1 MMKKRRNRILRI
13 TAMMLIAG
21 SLSLQAQKVSFNNE
35 QVTLKKAFEK
45 IESVSNYKIAYNS
58 SKLNVKKKVTLNQ
71 KNTTV
76 PQVMEELLKDTDYT
90 FEVKGNQIVIV
101 PKKHEKQ
108 EKQGKQEK
116 PDDKVS
122 KQKVTGV
129 ITDQNGES
137 VIGASVVVKGS
148 NNGTITDTN
157 GRYEIY
163 VPAGSTIQ
171 VSYLGYLTQTI
182 KVGSKKQINIQLR
195 EDANSLDE
203 VVVVGYGQMRKSD
216 LTGSVASVMVDQ
228 DKAVYDSGIDHLLQ
242 GNAPGVY
249 VNSGDAQLGGLVNV
263 RIRGT
268 STLNGNKE
276 PLYVIDGIIMND
288 ATEDVGNANSGGG
301 TGSDPVQTTQSGL
314 TGVNP
319 QDIER
324 IEVLKDASA
333 TAIYGSR
340 ASNGVVLITTKEG
353 KSGRAKVNLSA
364 GLSLD
369 NASKHISVL
378 NAEEY
383 IAYRNEKDA
392 DYYNADF
399 HPVNRDWQDELFH
412 TSTTQSYRL
421 SVNGGNDKANY
432 YVAGGYLDNKGIIR
446 NTGLTQA
453 DLRVNYKYKLSKAL
467 SLKGTFSLM
476 RRVNDMTTGT
486 DGQGNQRTSLTRHA
500 ILAKPFADVD
510 PEDDNDTGLQLKPTN
525 WLTDYEDLS
534 EEYRTMASVAFDYR
548 IVKGLTFHL
557 MGSYDIRDKN
567 RSRWYST
574 GVYTGM
580 KVNGQLGYSEL
591 KSQKK
596 GLEAL
601 FYYDYSFNEAH
612 HLSGT
617 AGVTY
622 ERRDANRYGMLGE
635 DFSIMSLGVNGM
647 AYANKTY
654 TNTHSLTNETTVSS
668 LIRVNYNYLDRYLAT
683 VTGRLDGSSKF
694 QKGNR
699 YSFFPS
705 VALAWRI
712 NQENF
717 LKDSRWLSNLKLR
730 LGWGMT
736 GNQSIS
742 AYATQNTY
750 GNVEYSTGSG
760 QNTVGLHPSKIANP
774 DLKWEATTQVN
785 AGLDFGVFK
794 NRLTF
799 SIDVYHKE
807 TNDILQSMNT
817 AVSTGYSS
825 IYVNCGSIQNNG
837 IEASL
842 YAVPV
847 STKDLTWTI
856 SANLSHNKNRI
867 TDLGLPETKYGTEV
881 YEAYYGTNLSYYA
894 SAAFPVNIF
903 IKGKPIGL
911 FWGYKTN
918 GIFQSDEE
926 ANGLK
931 YNGNE
936 LKAGDIAYIDT
947 NGDGTITTEDRVI
960 LGDPNPD
967 FNFGFNTS
975 LTYKAFTL
983 TAQFHGSVGNE
994 VVNANK
1000 LDNTNTYYDYNILK
1014 EAYYQAWRP
1023 EQPSTTYPRIGV
1035 PLSEL
1040 TDRMVEDGSFLRLGS
1055 LSLTWNVPLK
1065 RIRAINGLQLTLTG
1079 RNLFTITNYTGYNPD
1094 INSFSNDPKRIGIDY
1109 GSAPIT
1115 RSYSCTLNV
1124 TF

>member
-1 MMKKRRNRILRI
+1 MKKRVKCVLRI
-13 TAMMLIAG
+13 AAIMWLAG
-21 SLSLQAQKVSFNNE
+21 SLSLQAQNVSFNNE
-35 QVTLKKAFEK
+35 LLTLKKAFEK
-45 IESVSNYKIAYNS
+45 IESVSNYKIAYNA
-58 SKLNVKKKVTLNQ
+58 SKLNVNKKVLLNQ
-71 KNTTV
+71 KNKPV
-76 PQVMEELLKDTDYT
+76 PQIIEELLKDTDYT
-90 FEVKGNQIVIV
+90 FDMKGNQIIIV
-101 PKKHEKQ
+101 PKNQKKSEKST
-108 EKQGKQEK
+108 
-116 PDDKVS
+116 S
-122 KQKVTGV
+122 KQKITGFV
-129 ITDQNGES
+129 LDENGES
-137 VIGASVVVKGS
+137 VIGASVSEKGTT
-148 NNGTITDTN
+148 NGTVTDVN
-157 GRYEIY
+157 GHYELT
-163 VPAGSTIQ
+163 VPKGSTIQ
-171 VSYLGYLTQTI
+171 ISYIGYISQNV
-182 KVGSKKQINIQLR
+182 KVGSNSQINIKLV
-195 EDANSLDE
+195 EDSHSLDE
-203 VVVVGYGQMRKSD
+203 VVVVGYGQMKKSD
-216 LTGSVASVMVDQ
+216 LTGAVTSVAVDR
-228 DKAVYDSGIDHLLQ
+228 DKAVFNSGIDHLLQ

-249 VNSGDAQLGGLVNV
+249 VNGGDSQLGGVINV

-288 ATEDVGNANSGGG
+288 ATEDVGNPNSGGG

-314 TGVNP
+314 TGINP
-319 QDIER
+319 QDIQS

-353 KSGRAKVNLSA
+353 KSGKAKINLSA
-364 GLSLD
+364 GLSFD
-369 NASKHISVL
+369 QASKHINVL

-383 IAYRNEKDA
+383 IAYRNEKDSENEESF
-392 DYYNADF
+392 YSADF
-399 HPVNRDWQDELFH
+399 HPVTRDWQKELFH
-412 TSTTQSYRL
+412 TSITQSYRL

-453 DLRVNYKYKLSKAL
+453 DLRVNYKYKLNQNM
-467 SLKGTFSLM
+467 SLKGTFSM
-476 RRVNDMTTGT
+476 TRRVNDMTAGT
-486 DGQGNQRTSLTRHA
+486 DGQGAQRTSLTRHA
-500 ILAKPFADVD
+500 ILAKPFAELD
-510 PEDDNDTGLQLKPTN
+510 PEDNNDNDNDLQLTPTN
-525 WLTDYEDLS
+525 WLTDYKDHS
-534 EEYRTMASVAFDYR
+534 EENRTMASIAFDYKL
-548 IVKGLTFHL
+548 IKGLPFHL
-557 MGSYDIRDKN
+557 MGSYDTRDKS

-591 KSQKK
+591 RSLKK
-596 GLEAL
+596 ALEAL
-601 FYYDYSFNEAH
+601 FYYDYTLNRVH

-635 DFSIMSLGVNGM
+635 DFSIMSLGIDGI

-654 TNTHSLTNETTVSS
+654 TNSHSLTNETTASS
-668 LIRVNYNYLDRYLAT
+668 LLRMNYNYMDRYLVT
-683 VTGRLDGSSKF
+683 LTGRVDGSSKF

-705 VALAWRI
+705 VALAWRV

-717 LKDSRWLSNLKLR
+717 LKDSKWLSNLKLR

-750 GNVEYSTGSG
+750 GNVEYATGGG

-774 DLKWEATTQVN
+774 DLKWEATTQYN
-785 AGLDFGVFK
+785 AGIDFGILK
-794 NRLTF
+794 NRLTL
-799 SIDVYHKE
+799 SVDVYHKE

-837 IEASL
+837 VEVAL
-842 YAVPV
+842 NAVPV
-847 STKDLTWTI
+847 STKDFTWTI
-856 SANLSHNKNRI
+856 GANISHNKNRI
-867 TDLGLPETKYGTEV
+867 TDLGLPVTKYGTHY

-918 GIFQSDEE
+918 GILQSDEA
-926 ANGLK
+926 ANGLV

-947 NGDGTITTEDRVI
+947 NEDGIINTEDRVI

-967 FNFGFNTS
+967 FTFGFNTS
-975 LTYKAFTL
+975 ISYKAFTL
-983 TAQFHGSVGNE
+983 SAQFHGSVGNE

-1000 LDNTNTYYDYNILK
+1000 LDNTNTYYDYNILS
-1014 EAYYQAWRP
+1014 EAYHNAWRP
-1023 EQPSTTYPRIGV
+1023 EKPSTTYPRIGV

-1040 TDRMVEDGSFLRLGS
+1040 TDRLIEDGSFLRMGS
-1055 LSLTWNVPLK
+1055 LSLSYDVPLK
-1065 RIRAINGLQLTLTG
+1065 RSKLIKALQVTLTG
-1079 RNLFTITNYTGYNPD
+1079 RNLFTITNYSGYNPD

-1109 GSAPIT
+1109 GSAPIN

>member
-1 MMKKRRNRILRI
+1 MKKRVKCVLRI
-13 TAMMLIAG
+13 AAIMWLAG
-21 SLSLQAQKVSFNNE
+21 SLSLQAQNVSFNNE
-35 QVTLKKAFEK
+35 LLTLKKAFEK
-45 IESVSNYKIAYNS
+45 IESVSNYKIAYNA
-58 SKLNVKKKVTLNQ
+58 SKLNVNKKVLINQ
-71 KNTTV
+71 KNKPV
-76 PQVMEELLKDTDYT
+76 PQIIEELLKDTDYT
-90 FEVKGNQIVIV
+90 FDMKGNQIIIV
-101 PKKHEKQ
+101 PKNQKKSEKST
-108 EKQGKQEK
+108 
-116 PDDKVS
+116 S
-122 KQKVTGV
+122 KQKITGFV
-129 ITDQNGES
+129 LDENGES
-137 VIGASVVVKGS
+137 VIGASVSEKGTT
-148 NNGTITDTN
+148 NGTVTDVN
-157 GRYEIY
+157 GHYELT
-163 VPAGSTIQ
+163 VPKGSTIQ
-171 VSYLGYLTQTI
+171 ISYIGYLSQNV
-182 KVGSKKQINIQLR
+182 KVGSNSQINIKLV
-195 EDANSLDE
+195 EDSHSLDE
-203 VVVVGYGQMRKSD
+203 VVVVGYGQMKKSD
-216 LTGSVASVMVDQ
+216 LTGSVSSVAVDR
-228 DKAVYDSGIDHLLQ
+228 DKAVFNSGIDHLLQ

-249 VNSGDAQLGGLVNV
+249 VNGGDSQLGGVINV

-288 ATEDVGNANSGGG
+288 ATEDVGNPNSGGG

-314 TGVNP
+314 TGINP
-319 QDIER
+319 QDIQS

-353 KSGRAKVNLSA
+353 KSGKAKINLSA
-364 GLSLD
+364 GLSFD
-369 NASKHISVL
+369 QASKHINVL

-383 IAYRNEKDA
+383 IAYRNEKDSENEESF
-392 DYYNADF
+392 YSADF
-399 HPVNRDWQDELFH
+399 HPVTRDWQKELFH
-412 TSTTQSYRL
+412 TSITQSYRL

-453 DLRVNYKYKLSKAL
+453 DLRVNYKYKLNQNM
-467 SLKGTFSLM
+467 SLKGTFSM
-476 RRVNDMTTGT
+476 TRRVNDMTAGT
-486 DGQGNQRTSLTRHA
+486 DGQGAQRTSLTRHA
-500 ILAKPFADVD
+500 ILAKPFAELD
-510 PEDDNDTGLQLKPTN
+510 PEDNNDNDNDLQLTPTN
-525 WLTDYEDLS
+525 WLTDYKDHS
-534 EEYRTMASVAFDYR
+534 EENRTMASIAFDYKL
-548 IVKGLTFHL
+548 IKGLTFHL
-557 MGSYDIRDKN
+557 MGSYDTRDKS

-591 KSQKK
+591 RSLKK
-596 GLEAL
+596 ALEAL
-601 FYYDYSFNEAH
+601 FYYDYTLNRVH

-635 DFSIMSLGVNGM
+635 DFSIMSLGIDGI

-654 TNTHSLTNETTVSS
+654 TNSHSLTNETTASS
-668 LIRVNYNYLDRYLAT
+668 LLRMNYNYMDRYLVT
-683 VTGRLDGSSKF
+683 LTGRVDGSSKF

-705 VALAWRI
+705 VALAWRV

-717 LKDSRWLSNLKLR
+717 LKDSKWLSNLKLR

-750 GNVEYSTGSG
+750 GNVEYATGGG

-774 DLKWEATTQVN
+774 DLKWEATTQYN
-785 AGLDFGVFK
+785 AGIDFGILK
-794 NRLTF
+794 NRLTL
-799 SIDVYHKE
+799 SVDVYHKE

-837 IEASL
+837 VEVAL
-842 YAVPV
+842 NAVPV
-847 STKDLTWTI
+847 STKDFTWTI
-856 SANLSHNKNRI
+856 GANISHNKNRI
-867 TDLGLPETKYGTEV
+867 TDLGLPVTKYGTHY

-918 GIFQSDEE
+918 GILQSDEA
-926 ANGLK
+926 ANGLV

-947 NGDGTITTEDRVI
+947 NEDGIINTEDRVI

-967 FNFGFNTS
+967 FTFGFNTS
-975 LTYKAFTL
+975 ISYKAFTL
-983 TAQFHGSVGNE
+983 SAQFHGSVGNE

-1000 LDNTNTYYDYNILK
+1000 LDNTNTYYDYNILS
-1014 EAYYQAWRP
+1014 EAYHNAWRP
-1023 EQPSTTYPRIGV
+1023 EKPSTTYPRIGV

-1040 TDRMVEDGSFLRLGS
+1040 TDRLIEDGSFLRMGS
-1055 LSLTWNVPLK
+1055 LSLSYDVPLK
-1065 RIRAINGLQLTLTG
+1065 RSKLIKALQVTLTG
-1079 RNLFTITNYTGYNPD
+1079 RNLFTITNYSGYNPD

-1109 GSAPIT
+1109 GSAPIN

>member
-1 MMKKRRNRILRI
+1 MKKRKNRFLRLTTI
-13 TAMMLIAG
+13 MLIAG
-21 SLSLQAQKVSFNNE
+21 ALSLQAQNVSFDNE
-35 QVTLKKAFEK
+35 RLSLKKAFEK
-45 IESVSNYKIAYNS
+45 IEKVSNYKIAYNA
-58 SKLNVKKKVTLNQ
+58 SKLNVNKQVVLNQ
-71 KNTTV
+71 KNKTV
-76 PQVMEELLKDTDYT
+76 PQVIEELLKDTDYT
-90 FEVKGNQIVIV
+90 YEVKGQQIIIM
-101 PKKHEKQ
+101 PKQVKTEKTTEKQ
-108 EKQGKQEK
+108 RISGI
-116 PDDKVS
+116 
-122 KQKVTGV
+122 
-129 ITDQNGES
+129 ITDENGET
-137 VIGASVVVKGS
+137 VIGASVTEKGTQNATVTDVNGHYELFVPKGS
-148 NNGTITDTN
+148 TLKI
-157 GRYEIY
+157 
-163 VPAGSTIQ
+163 
-171 VSYLGYLTQTI
+171 SYIGYLSQTV
-182 KVGSKKQINIQLR
+182 KVGSKPHVNIQLK
-195 EDANSLDE
+195 EDAHSLDE
-203 VVVVGYGQMRKSD
+203 VVVVGYGQMKKSD
-216 LTGSVASVMVDQ
+216 LTGSISSVAVDR
-228 DKAVYDSGIDHLLQ
+228 DKAVFNSGIDHLLQ

-249 VNSGDAQLGGLVNV
+249 VNGGDSQVGGVINV

-288 ATEDVGNANSGGG
+288 ATEDVSNPNSGGG

-314 TGVNP
+314 TGINP
-319 QDIER
+319 QDIQS
-324 IEVLKDASA
+324 IEILKDASA

-353 KSGRAKVNLSA
+353 KSGKAKINLST
-364 GLSLD
+364 GLSFD
-369 NASKHISVL
+369 HASKHISVL

-383 IAYRNEKDA
+383 IAYRNEKDEE
-392 DYYNADF
+392 DFYSADF
-399 HPVNRDWQDELFH
+399 HPVNRDWQKELFH
-412 TSTTQSYRL
+412 TSITQSYRL

-453 DLRVNYKYKLSKAL
+453 DLRVNYKYKLNQNM
-467 SLKGTFSLM
+467 SLKGTFSM
-476 RRVNDMTTGT
+476 TRRVNDMTSGT

-500 ILAKPFADVD
+500 ILAKPFAELD
-510 PEDDNDTGLQLKPTN
+510 PEDNNDNDNDLQLTPTN
-525 WLTDYEDLS
+525 WLTDYKDHS
-534 EEYRTMASVAFDYR
+534 EENRTMASIAFDYKL
-548 IVKGLTFHL
+548 IKGLTFHL
-557 MGSYDIRDKN
+557 MGSYDTRDKT
-567 RSRWYST
+567 RSRWYNT

-591 KSQKK
+591 RSIKK
-596 GLEAL
+596 ALEAL
-601 FYYDYSFNEAH
+601 FYYDYTLNHVH

-635 DFSIMSLGVNGM
+635 DFSIMSLGIDGI

-654 TNTHSLTNETTVSS
+654 TNSHSLTNETTASS
-668 LIRVNYNYLDRYLAT
+668 LLRVNYNYMDRYLVT
-683 VTGRLDGSSKF
+683 LTGRVDGSSKF

-705 VALAWRI
+705 VAIAWRV

-717 LKDSRWLSNLKLR
+717 LKDSKWLSNLKLR

-750 GNVEYSTGSG
+750 GNVEYATGGG

-774 DLKWEATTQVN
+774 DLKWEATTQYN
-785 AGLDFGVFK
+785 AGIDFGILK
-794 NRLTF
+794 NRLTL
-799 SIDVYHKE
+799 SVDVYHKE

-837 IEASL
+837 VEVAL
-842 YAVPV
+842 NAVPV
-847 STKDLTWTI
+847 STKDFTWTI
-856 SANLSHNKNRI
+856 GANISHNKNRI
-867 TDLGLPETKYGTEV
+867 TNLGLPLTKYGTEY

-918 GIFQSDEE
+918 GILQSDEA
-926 ANGLK
+926 ANGLV
-931 YNGNE
+931 YNGNA

-947 NGDGTITTEDRVI
+947 NEDGIINTEDRVI

-967 FNFGFNTS
+967 FTFGFNTS
-975 LTYKAFTL
+975 ISYKAFTL
-983 TAQFHGSVGNE
+983 NAQFHGSIGNE

-1000 LDNTNTYYDYNILK
+1000 LDNTNTYYDYNILT
-1014 EAYYQAWRP
+1014 EAYHNAWRP
-1023 EQPSTTYPRIGV
+1023 EKPSTTYPRIGV

-1040 TDRMVEDGSFLRLGS
+1040 TDRLIEDGSFLRMGS
-1055 LSLTWNVPLK
+1055 LSLTYDVPLK
-1065 RIRAINGLQLTLTG
+1065 RSNLIKALQVTLTG
-1079 RNLFTITNYTGYNPD
+1079 RNLFTITNYSGYNPD

-1109 GSAPIT
+1109 GSAPIN

>member
-1 MMKKRRNRILRI
+1 MTDVNGHYELYASKS
-13 TAMMLIAG
+13 G
-21 SLSLQAQKVSFNNE
+21 
-35 QVTLKKAFEK
+35 TL
-45 IESVSNYKIAYNS
+45 
-58 SKLNVKKKVTLNQ
+58 
-71 KNTTV
+71 
-76 PQVMEELLKDTDYT
+76 
-90 FEVKGNQIVIV
+90 
-101 PKKHEKQ
+101 
-108 EKQGKQEK
+108 
-116 PDDKVS
+116 
-122 KQKVTGV
+122 
-129 ITDQNGES
+129 
-137 VIGASVVVKGS
+137 
-148 NNGTITDTN
+148 
-157 GRYEIY
+157 
-163 VPAGSTIQ
+163 Q
-171 VSYLGYLTQTI
+171 VSYIGYLTQNV
-182 KVGSKKQINIQLR
+182 KVSSKNHIDIQLK
-195 EDANSLDE
+195 EDAHSLDE
-203 VVVVGYGQMRKSD
+203 VVVVGYGQMKKSD
-216 LTGSVASVMVDQ
+216 LTGSVSSVAVDR
-228 DKAVYDSGIDHLLQ
+228 DKAVFNSGIDHLLQ

-249 VNSGDAQLGGLVNV
+249 VNGGDSQLGGVINV

-288 ATEDVGNANSGGG
+288 ATEDVGNPNSGGG

-314 TGVNP
+314 TGINP
-319 QDIER
+319 QDIQS
-324 IEVLKDASA
+324 IEILKDASA

-353 KSGRAKVNLSA
+353 KSGKAKINLSA
-364 GLSLD
+364 GLSFD
-369 NASKHISVL
+369 QASKHISVL

-383 IAYRNEKDA
+383 IAYRNEKDEEG
-392 DYYNADF
+392 YYSADF
-399 HPVNRDWQDELFH
+399 HPVNRDWQKELFH

-446 NTGLTQA
+446 NTGLSQA
-453 DLRVNYKYKLSKAL
+453 DLRVNYKYKLNQNM
-467 SLKGTFSLM
+467 SLKGTFSM
-476 RRVNDMTTGT
+476 TRRVNDMTAGT

-500 ILAKPFADVD
+500 ILAKPFAELD
-510 PEDDNDTGLQLKPTN
+510 PEDNNDNDNDLQLTPTN
-525 WLTDYEDLS
+525 WLTDYKDHS
-534 EEYRTMASVAFDYR
+534 EENRTMASIAFDYKL
-548 IVKGLTFHL
+548 IKGLTFHL
-557 MGSYDIRDKN
+557 MGSYDTRDKS

-591 KSQKK
+591 RSIKK
-596 GLEAL
+596 ALEAL
-601 FYYDYSFNEAH
+601 FYYDYTLNNVH

-635 DFSIMSLGVNGM
+635 DFSIMSLGIDGI

-654 TNTHSLTNETTVSS
+654 TNSHSLTNETTASS
-668 LIRVNYNYLDRYLAT
+668 LLRVNYNYMDRYLVT
-683 VTGRLDGSSKF
+683 LTGRVDGSSKF

-705 VALAWRI
+705 VALAWRV

-717 LKDSRWLSNLKLR
+717 LKDSKWLSNLKLR

-750 GNVEYSTGSG
+750 GNVEYATGGG

-774 DLKWEATTQVN
+774 DLKWEATTQYN
-785 AGLDFGVFK
+785 AGIDFGILK
-794 NRLTF
+794 NRLTL
-799 SIDVYHKE
+799 SVDVYHKE

-837 IEASL
+837 IEVAL
-842 YAVPV
+842 NAVPV
-847 STKDLTWTI
+847 STKDFTWTI
-856 SANLSHNKNRI
+856 GANISHNKNRI
-867 TDLGLPETKYGTEV
+867 TNLGLPLTKYGTEY

-918 GIFQSDEE
+918 GILQSDEA
-926 ANGLK
+926 ANGLV
-931 YNGNE
+931 YNGNA

-947 NGDGTITTEDRVI
+947 NEDGIINTEDRVI

-967 FNFGFNTS
+967 FTFGFNTS
-975 LTYKAFTL
+975 ISYKAFTL
-983 TAQFHGSVGNE
+983 NAQFHGSIGNE

-1000 LDNTNTYYDYNILK
+1000 LDNTNTYYDYNILT
-1014 EAYYQAWRP
+1014 EAYHNAWRP
-1023 EQPSTTYPRIGV
+1023 EKPSTTYPRIGV

-1040 TDRMVEDGSFLRLGS
+1040 TDRLIEDGSFLRMGS
-1055 LSLTWNVPLK
+1055 LSLTYDVPLK
-1065 RIRAINGLQLTLTG
+1065 RSNLIKALQVTLTG
-1079 RNLFTITNYTGYNPD
+1079 RNLFTITNYSGYNPD

>member
-1 MMKKRRNRILRI
+1 MKERKRILK
-13 TAMMLIAG
+13 TAAVMLIAG
-21 SLSLQAQKVSFNNE
+21 CLSLQAQNVSFGNE
-35 QVTLKKAFEK
+35 RTTLKKAFEK
-45 IESVSNYKIAYNS
+45 IEAVSNYKIAYNA
-58 SKLNVKKKVTLNQ
+58 SKLNVNKTVKLSQKKQSVA
-71 KNTTV
+71 
-76 PQVMEELLKDTDYT
+76 QVMEELLKDTDCT
-90 FEVKGNQIVIV
+90 FEIKGNQIIIV
-101 PKKHEKQ
+101 PKKQ
-108 EKQGKQEK
+108 ENEK
-116 PDDKVS
+116 PNKNTN
-122 KQKVTGV
+122 KQKISGV
-129 ITDQNGES
+129 ITDNNGEP
-137 VIGASVVVKGS
+137 VIGATVGEKGAT
-148 NNGTITDTN
+148 NATVTDINGHYKLT
-157 GRYEIY
+157 
-163 VPAGSTIQ
+163 VQKGSTIQ
-171 VSYLGYLTQTI
+171 VSYIGFLTQKI
-182 KVGSKKQINIQLR
+182 KVGNSSKLNITLK
-195 EDANSLDE
+195 EDSHSLDE
-203 VVVVGYGQMRKSD
+203 VVVVGYGQMKKSD
-216 LTGSVASVMVDQ
+216 LTGSVASVTVDR
-228 DKAVYDSGIDHLLQ
+228 DKAVFNSGIDHLLQ

-249 VNSGDAQLGGLVNV
+249 VNGGDSQLGGVINV

-288 ATEDVGNANSGGG
+288 ATEDVGNPNSGGG

-314 TGVNP
+314 TGINP
-319 QDIER
+319 QDIQS
-324 IEVLKDASA
+324 IEILKDASA

-353 KSGRAKVNLSA
+353 KSGKAKINFSA
-364 GLSLD
+364 GLSFD
-369 NASKHISVL
+369 QASKHISVL

-383 IAYRNEKDA
+383 IAYRNEKDEEGA
-392 DYYNADF
+392 YSADF
-399 HPVNRDWQDELFH
+399 HPANRDWQKELFH

-446 NTGLTQA
+446 NTGLSQA
-453 DLRVNYKYKLSKAL
+453 DLRVNYKYKLNQNM
-467 SLKGTFSLM
+467 SLKGTFSM
-476 RRVNDMTTGT
+476 TRRVNDMTAGT

-500 ILAKPFADVD
+500 ILAKPFAELD
-510 PEDDNDTGLQLKPTN
+510 PEDNNDNDNDLQLTPTN
-525 WLTDYEDLS
+525 WLTDYKDHS
-534 EEYRTMASVAFDYR
+534 EENRTMASIAFDYK
-548 IVKGLTFHL
+548 IIKGLTFHL
-557 MGSYDIRDKN
+557 MGSYDTRDKT

-591 KSQKK
+591 RSIKK
-596 GLEAL
+596 ALEAL
-601 FYYDYSFNEAH
+601 FYYDYTLNNVH

-635 DFSIMSLGVNGM
+635 DFSIMSLGIDGI

-654 TNTHSLTNETTVSS
+654 TNSHSLTTETTASS
-668 LIRVNYNYLDRYLAT
+668 LLRVNYNYMDRYLVT
-683 VTGRLDGSSKF
+683 LTGRVDGSSKF

-705 VALAWRI
+705 VALAWRV

-717 LKDSRWLSNLKLR
+717 LKDSKWLSNLKLR

-750 GNVEYSTGSG
+750 GNVEYATGGG

-774 DLKWEATTQVN
+774 DLKWEATTQYN
-785 AGLDFGVFK
+785 AGIDFGILK
-794 NRLTF
+794 NRLTL
-799 SIDVYHKE
+799 SVDVYHKE

-837 IEASL
+837 IEVAL
-842 YAVPV
+842 NAVPV
-847 STKDLTWTI
+847 STKDFTWTI
-856 SANLSHNKNRI
+856 GANISHNKNRI
-867 TDLGLPETKYGTEV
+867 TNLGLPLTKYGTEF

-918 GIFQSDEE
+918 GILQSDEE
-926 ANGLK
+926 AHGLV

-947 NGDGTITTEDRVI
+947 NEDGIINTEDRVI

-967 FNFGFNTS
+967 FTFGFNTS
-975 LTYKAFTL
+975 ITYKAFTL
-983 TAQFHGSVGNE
+983 NAQFHGSIGNE

-1000 LDNTNTYYDYNILK
+1000 LDNTNTYYDYNILR
-1014 EAYYQAWRP
+1014 EAYYNAWRP
-1023 EQPSTTYPRIGV
+1023 EKPSTTYPRIGV

-1040 TDRMVEDGSFLRLGS
+1040 TDRLIEDGSFLRMGS
-1055 LSLTWNVPLK
+1055 LSLTYDVPLK
-1065 RIRAINGLQLTLTG
+1065 RSNLIKALQVTLTG
-1079 RNLFTITNYTGYNPD
+1079 RNLFTITNYSGYNPD

>member
-1 MMKKRRNRILRI
+1 MWL
-13 TAMMLIAG
+13 AG
-21 SLSLQAQKVSFNNE
+21 SLSLQAQNVSFNNE
-35 QVTLKKAFEK
+35 LLTLKKAFEK
-45 IESVSNYKIAYNS
+45 IESVSNYKIAYNA
-58 SKLNVKKKVTLNQ
+58 SKLNVNKKVLINQ
-71 KNTTV
+71 KNKPV
-76 PQVMEELLKDTDYT
+76 PQIIEELLKDTDYT
-90 FEVKGNQIVIV
+90 FDMKGNQIIIV
-101 PKKHEKQ
+101 PKNQKKSEKST
-108 EKQGKQEK
+108 
-116 PDDKVS
+116 S
-122 KQKVTGV
+122 KQKITGFV
-129 ITDQNGES
+129 LDENGES
-137 VIGASVVVKGS
+137 VIGASVSEKGTT
-148 NNGTITDTN
+148 NGTVTDVN
-157 GRYEIY
+157 GHYELT
-163 VPAGSTIQ
+163 VPKGSTIQ
-171 VSYLGYLTQTI
+171 ISYIGYLSQNV
-182 KVGSKKQINIQLR
+182 KVGSNSQINIKLV
-195 EDANSLDE
+195 EDSHSLDE
-203 VVVVGYGQMRKSD
+203 VVVVGYGQMKKSD
-216 LTGSVASVMVDQ
+216 LTGSVSSVAVDR
-228 DKAVYDSGIDHLLQ
+228 DKAVFNSGIDHLLQ

-249 VNSGDAQLGGLVNV
+249 VNGGDSQLGGVINV

-288 ATEDVGNANSGGG
+288 ATEDVGNPNSGGG

-314 TGVNP
+314 TGINP
-319 QDIER
+319 QDIQS

-353 KSGRAKVNLSA
+353 KSGKAKINLSA
-364 GLSLD
+364 GLSFD
-369 NASKHISVL
+369 QASKHINVL

-383 IAYRNEKDA
+383 IAYRNEKDSENEESF
-392 DYYNADF
+392 YSADF
-399 HPVNRDWQDELFH
+399 HPVTRDWQKELFH
-412 TSTTQSYRL
+412 TSITQSYRL

-453 DLRVNYKYKLSKAL
+453 DLRVNYKYKLNQNM
-467 SLKGTFSLM
+467 SLKGTFSM
-476 RRVNDMTTGT
+476 TRRVNDMTAGT
-486 DGQGNQRTSLTRHA
+486 DGQGAQRTSLTRHA
-500 ILAKPFADVD
+500 ILAKPFAELD
-510 PEDDNDTGLQLKPTN
+510 PEDNNDNDNDLQLTPTN
-525 WLTDYEDLS
+525 WLTDYKDHS
-534 EEYRTMASVAFDYR
+534 EENRTMASIAFDYKL
-548 IVKGLTFHL
+548 IKGLTFHL
-557 MGSYDIRDKN
+557 MGSYDTRDKS

-591 KSQKK
+591 RSLKK
-596 GLEAL
+596 ALEAL
-601 FYYDYSFNEAH
+601 FYYDYTLNRVH

-635 DFSIMSLGVNGM
+635 DFSIMSLGIDGI

-654 TNTHSLTNETTVSS
+654 TNSHSLTNETTASS
-668 LIRVNYNYLDRYLAT
+668 LLRMNYNYMDRYLVT
-683 VTGRLDGSSKF
+683 LTGRVDGSSKF

-705 VALAWRI
+705 VALAWRV

-717 LKDSRWLSNLKLR
+717 LKDSKWLSNLKLR

-750 GNVEYSTGSG
+750 GNVEYATGGG

-774 DLKWEATTQVN
+774 DLKWEATTQYN
-785 AGLDFGVFK
+785 AGIDFGILK
-794 NRLTF
+794 NRLTL
-799 SIDVYHKE
+799 SVDVYHKE

-837 IEASL
+837 VEVAL
-842 YAVPV
+842 NAVPV
-847 STKDLTWTI
+847 STKDFTWTI
-856 SANLSHNKNRI
+856 GANISHNKNRI
-867 TDLGLPETKYGTEV
+867 TDLGLPVTKYGTHY

-918 GIFQSDEE
+918 GILQSDEA
-926 ANGLK
+926 ANGLV

-947 NGDGTITTEDRVI
+947 NEDGIINTEDRVI

-967 FNFGFNTS
+967 FTFGFNTS
-975 LTYKAFTL
+975 ISYKAFTL
-983 TAQFHGSVGNE
+983 SAQFHGSVGNE

-1000 LDNTNTYYDYNILK
+1000 LDNTNTYYDYNILS
-1014 EAYYQAWRP
+1014 EAYHNAWRP
-1023 EQPSTTYPRIGV
+1023 EKPSTTYPRIGV

-1040 TDRMVEDGSFLRLGS
+1040 TDRLIEDGSFLRMGS
-1055 LSLTWNVPLK
+1055 LSLSYDVPLK
-1065 RIRAINGLQLTLTG
+1065 RSKLIKALQVTLTG
-1079 RNLFTITNYTGYNPD
+1079 RNLFTITNYSGYNPD

-1109 GSAPIT
+1109 GSAPIN

>member
-1 MMKKRRNRILRI
+1 MRQSKNRFLRI
-13 TAMMLIAG
+13 AAIMLIAG
-21 SLSLQAQKVSFNNE
+21 NLSLQAQNVSFNNE
-35 QVTLKKAFEK
+35 RLSLKKAFEK
-45 IESVSNYKIAYNS
+45 IESVSKYKIAYNA
-58 SKLNVKKKVTLNQ
+58 SKLNVNQQVVLNQ
-71 KNTTV
+71 KNKTV
-76 PQVMEELLKDTDYT
+76 PQVMEELLKNTNYT
-90 FEVKGNQIVIV
+90 FEIKGNQIIIV
-101 PKKHEKQ
+101 PKKVEKQ
-108 EKQGKQEK
+108 ATGEKQTI
-116 PDDKVS
+116 S
-122 KQKVTGV
+122 GV
-129 ITDQNGES
+129 ITDEKGEA
-137 VIGASVVVKGS
+137 VIGASITEKGTS
-148 NNGTITDTN
+148 NGTVTDIN
-157 GRYEIY
+157 GHYEL
-163 VPAGSTIQ
+163 TIPKGTTLQ
-171 VSYLGYLTQTI
+171 VSYIGYLTQNV
-182 KVGSKKQINIQLR
+182 KVSSKNHIDIQLK
-195 EDANSLDE
+195 EDAHSLDE
-203 VVVVGYGQMRKSD
+203 VVVVGYGQMKKSD
-216 LTGSVASVMVDQ
+216 LTGSVSSVAVDR
-228 DKAVYDSGIDHLLQ
+228 DKAVFNSGIDHLLQ

-249 VNSGDAQLGGLVNV
+249 VNGGDSQLGGVINV

-288 ATEDVGNANSGGG
+288 ATEDVGNPNSGGG

-314 TGVNP
+314 TGINP
-319 QDIER
+319 QDIQS
-324 IEVLKDASA
+324 IEILKDASA

-353 KSGRAKVNLSA
+353 KSGKAKINFSA
-364 GLSLD
+364 GLSFD
-369 NASKHISVL
+369 QASKHISVL

-383 IAYRNEKDA
+383 IAYRNEKDEEGA
-392 DYYNADF
+392 YSADF
-399 HPVNRDWQDELFH
+399 HPANRDWQKELFH

-446 NTGLTQA
+446 NTGLSQA
-453 DLRVNYKYKLSKAL
+453 DLRVNYKYKLNQNM
-467 SLKGTFSLM
+467 SLKGTFSM
-476 RRVNDMTTGT
+476 TRRVNDMTAGT

-500 ILAKPFADVD
+500 ILAKPFAELD
-510 PEDDNDTGLQLKPTN
+510 PEDNNDNDNDLQLTPTN
-525 WLTDYEDLS
+525 WLTDYKDHS
-534 EEYRTMASVAFDYR
+534 EENRTMASIAFDYK
-548 IVKGLTFHL
+548 IIKGLTFHL
-557 MGSYDIRDKN
+557 MGSYDTRDKT

-591 KSQKK
+591 RSIKK
-596 GLEAL
+596 ALEAL
-601 FYYDYSFNEAH
+601 FYYDYTLNNVH

-635 DFSIMSLGVNGM
+635 DFSIMSLGIDGI

-654 TNTHSLTNETTVSS
+654 TNSHSLTNETTASS
-668 LIRVNYNYLDRYLAT
+668 LLRLNYNYMDRYLVT
-683 VTGRLDGSSKF
+683 LTGRVDGSSKF

-705 VALAWRI
+705 VALAWRV

-717 LKDSRWLSNLKLR
+717 LKDSKWLSNLKLR

-750 GNVEYSTGSG
+750 GNVEYATGGG

-774 DLKWEATTQVN
+774 DLKWEATTQYN
-785 AGLDFGVFK
+785 AGIDFGILK
-794 NRLTF
+794 NRLTL
-799 SIDVYHKE
+799 SVDVYHKE

-837 IEASL
+837 IEVAL
-842 YAVPV
+842 NAVPV
-847 STKDLTWTI
+847 STKDFTWTI
-856 SANLSHNKNRI
+856 GANISHNKNRI
-867 TDLGLPETKYGTEV
+867 TNLGLPLTKYGTEY

-918 GIFQSDEE
+918 GILQSDEA
-926 ANGLK
+926 ANGLV
-931 YNGNE
+931 YNGNA

-947 NGDGTITTEDRVI
+947 NEDGIINTEDRVI

-967 FNFGFNTS
+967 FTFGFNTS
-975 LTYKAFTL
+975 ISYKAFTL
-983 TAQFHGSVGNE
+983 NAQFHGSIGNE

-1000 LDNTNTYYDYNILK
+1000 LDNTNTYYDYNILT
-1014 EAYYQAWRP
+1014 EAYHNAWRP
-1023 EQPSTTYPRIGV
+1023 EKPSTTYPRIGV

-1040 TDRMVEDGSFLRLGS
+1040 TDRLIEDGSFLRMGS
-1055 LSLTWNVPLK
+1055 LSLTYDVPLK
-1065 RIRAINGLQLTLTG
+1065 RSNLIKALQVTLTG
-1079 RNLFTITNYTGYNPD
+1079 RNLFTITNYSGYNPD

>member
-1 MMKKRRNRILRI
+1 MEKGRNRILRM
-13 TAMMLIAG
+13 AAVLLIAG
-21 SLSLQAQKVSFNNE
+21 SLSVQAQNVSFNNE
-35 QVTLKKAFEK
+35 RVTLKKAFEK
-45 IESVSNYKIAYNS
+45 IEQVSNYKIAYNA
-58 SKLNVKKKVTLNQ
+58 SKLNVNKQVVLNQ
-71 KNTTV
+71 KNKTV
-76 PQVMEELLKDTDYT
+76 PQVMEELLKNTDYT
-90 FEVKGNQIVIV
+90 FEVNGNQIVIV
-101 PKKHEKQ
+101 AKKKKTEDGAKPGEKQ
-108 EKQGKQEK
+108 RISGI
-116 PDDKVS
+116 
-122 KQKVTGV
+122 
-129 ITDQNGES
+129 ITDENGEA
-137 VIGASVVVKGS
+137 VIGATVTEKGTL
-148 NNGTITDTN
+148 NATVTDVR
-157 GRYEIY
+157 GHYELY
-163 VPAGSTIQ
+163 VPKSCALQ
-171 VSYLGYLTQTI
+171 VSYIGYLTQTV
-182 KVGSKKQINIQLR
+182 KVGHKGQGHHVNIQLK
-195 EDANSLDE
+195 EDAHSLDE
-203 VVVVGYGQMRKSD
+203 VVVVGYGQMKKSD
-216 LTGSVASVMVDQ
+216 LTGSVSSVAVDC
-228 DKAVYDSGIDHLLQ
+228 DKAVFNSGIDHLLQ

-249 VNSGDAQLGGLVNV
+249 VNGGDAQVGGLINV

-288 ATEDVGNANSGGG
+288 ATEDVGNPNSGGG

-314 TGVNP
+314 TGINP
-319 QDIER
+319 QDIQS

-353 KSGRAKVNLSA
+353 RNGKAKINLSA
-364 GLSLD
+364 GLSFD
-369 NASKHISVL
+369 QASKHISVL

-383 IAYRNEKDA
+383 IAYRNEKEEEGF
-392 DYYNADF
+392 YSADF
-399 HPVNRDWQDELFH
+399 HPVNRDWQKELFH

-446 NTGLTQA
+446 KTGLSQA
-453 DLRVNYKYKLSKAL
+453 DLRVNYKYKLNKNL
-467 SLKGTFSLM
+467 SLKGTFSLT
-476 RRVNDMTTGT
+476 RRVNDMTAGT

-500 ILAKPFADVD
+500 ILAKPFAELD
-510 PEDDNDTGLQLKPTN
+510 PEDNNDNDNDLQLTPTN
-525 WLTDYEDLS
+525 WLTDYKDHS
-534 EEYRTMASVAFDYR
+534 EENRTMASLAFDYK
-548 IVKGLTFHL
+548 IMKGLTFHV
-557 MGSYDIRDKN
+557 MGSYDTRDKT

-591 KSQKK
+591 RSLKK
-596 GLEAL
+596 ALEAL
-601 FYYDYSFNEAH
+601 LYYDYTLNHVH

-635 DFSIMSLGVNGM
+635 DFSIMSLGIDGI

-654 TNTHSLTNETTVSS
+654 TNSHSQTNETTASS
-668 LIRVNYNYLDRYLAT
+668 LLRVNYNYKDRYLVT
-683 VTGRLDGSSKF
+683 LTGRVDGSSKF

-705 VALAWRI
+705 VALAWRVS
-712 NQENF
+712 QEDF
-717 LKDSRWLSNLKLR
+717 LKDSKWLSNLKLR

-750 GNVEYSTGSG
+750 GNVEYATGGG

-774 DLKWEATTQVN
+774 DLKWEATTQIN
-785 AGLDFGVFK
+785 AGIDLGFFK
-794 NRLTF
+794 NRLTL
-799 SIDVYHKE
+799 SVDAYHKE

-837 IEASL
+837 IEASVN
-842 YAVPV
+842 AVPV
-847 STKDLTWTI
+847 STKDFTWTI
-856 SANLSHNKNRI
+856 GANISHNKNRI
-867 TDLGLPETKYGTEV
+867 TNLGLPLTKYGTEY

-918 GIFQSDEE
+918 GILQSDEQ
-926 ANGLK
+926 ANGLV

-936 LKAGDIAYIDT
+936 LKAGNIAYIDT
-947 NGDGTITTEDRVI
+947 KEDGIINTEDRVI

-967 FNFGFNTS
+967 FTFGFNTS
-975 LTYKAFTL
+975 FTYKDFTL
-983 TAQFHGSVGNE
+983 SAQFHGSVGND

-1000 LDNTNTYYDYNILK
+1000 LDNTNTYYDYNILT
-1014 EAYYQAWRP
+1014 EAYRNAWRP
-1023 EQPSTTYPRIGV
+1023 EKPSTTYPRLGV

-1040 TDRMVEDGSFLRLGS
+1040 TDRLVEDGSFLRMGS
-1055 LSLTWNVPLK
+1055 LSLTYNVPLK
-1065 RIRAINGLQLTLTG
+1065 RSKFINAMQITLTG

>member
-1 MMKKRRNRILRI
+1 MITYLRSKMKKRRNRILRI
-13 TAMMLIAG
+13 AAVLLVAG
-21 SLSLQAQKVSFNNE
+21 SLSIQAQRVSFNNE
-35 QVTLKKAFEK
+35 QMTLKKAFEK

-58 SKLNVKKKVTLNQ
+58 SKLNINKRVTLNQ
-71 KNTTV
+71 KNKTV
-76 PQVMEELLKDTDYT
+76 PQVMEELLRDTEYT
-90 FEVKGNQIVIV
+90 FEVKGDQIVIV
-101 PKKHEKQ
+101 PKKLEKQ
-108 EKQGKQEK
+108 
-116 PDDKVS
+116 DNNKVT
-122 KQKVTGV
+122 KQKVTGI
-129 ITDQNGES
+129 ITDQNGEG
-137 VIGASVVVKGS
+137 VIGASVMVKGTS
-148 NNGTITDTN
+148 NGTITDTD
-157 GRYEIY
+157 GRYELN
-163 VPAGSTIQ
+163 VPVGATLQ
-171 VSYLGYLTQTI
+171 VSYLGYLTQNI
-182 KVGSKKQINIQLR
+182 KVGNKNQIDIQLK
-195 EDANSLDE
+195 EDANNLEE
-203 VVVVGYGQMRKSD
+203 VVVVGYGLMKKSD
-216 LTGSVASVMVDQ
+216 LTGSVSSVAVDH
-228 DKAVYDSGIDHLLQ
+228 DKAVYNSGIDHLLQ

-288 ATEDVGNANSGGG
+288 AAEDVGNANSGGG

-319 QDIER
+319 QDIEN
-324 IEVLKDASA
+324 IEILKDASA

-353 KSGRAKVNLSA
+353 KSGRAKVNLST
-364 GLSLD
+364 GISFD
-369 NASKHISVL
+369 QASKHINVL

-383 IAYRNEKDA
+383 IAYRNEKDEE
-392 DYYNADF
+392 DYYAADF
-399 HPVNRDWQDELFH
+399 HPINRDWQKELFH
-412 TSTTQSYRL
+412 TATTQSYRV
-421 SVNGGNDKANY
+421 SVNGGNDHSNY
-432 YVAGGYLDNKGIIR
+432 YVAGGYLDNDGVIR
-446 NTGLTQA
+446 NTGLSQA
-453 DLRVNYKYKLSKAL
+453 DMRVNYKYKLNKNL

-500 ILAKPFADVD
+500 VLAKPFADVD
-510 PEDDNDTGLQLKPTN
+510 PEDDDDTGLQLKPTN
-525 WLTDYEDLS
+525 WLTDYEDHS
-534 EEYRTMASVAFDYR
+534 EENRTMASISLDYK
-548 IVKGLTFHL
+548 IFKGLTFHL
-557 MGSYDIRDKN
+557 MGSYDTRDKT

-580 KVNGQLGYSEL
+580 KVNGQLGFSEL
-591 KSQKK
+591 KSLKK
-596 GLEAL
+596 ALEAL
-601 FYYDYSFNEAH
+601 FYYDYTFNNVH

-635 DFSIMSLGVNGM
+635 DFSITSLGIHGI

-654 TNTHSLTNETTVSS
+654 TNSHSLTNETTASS
-668 LIRVNYNYLDRYLAT
+668 LLRVNYNYLDRYLVT
-683 VTGRLDGSSKF
+683 VTGRVDGSSKF

-705 VALAWRI
+705 VALAWRVD
-712 NQENF
+712 QENF
-717 LKDSRWLSNLKLR
+717 LRDSHWLSNLKLR

-785 AGLDFGVFK
+785 AGIDFGVFK

-799 SIDVYHKE
+799 SVDAYHKE

-837 IEASL
+837 IEFSFN
-842 YAVPV
+842 AVPI
-847 STKDLTWTI
+847 STKDFSW
-856 SANLSHNKNRI
+856 SFGGNLSHNKNRI
-867 TDLGLPETKYGTEV
+867 TDLGLPETKYGTE
-881 YEAYYGTNLSYYA
+881 YYQAYYGTNLSYYA

-918 GIFQSDEE
+918 GIFQSDAE
-926 ANGLK
+926 ANGLV

-947 NGDGTITTEDRVI
+947 NEDGIINTEDRVI

-967 FNFGFNTS
+967 FTYGFNTS
-975 LTYKAFTL
+975 ITYKDFTL
-983 TAQFHGSVGNE
+983 SAQFHGSVGNE

-1000 LDNTNTYYDYNILK
+1000 LDNTNTYYDYNLLK
-1014 EAYYQAWRP
+1014 EAYFDAWRP
-1023 EQPSTTYPRIGV
+1023 EKPSTTYPRLGV

-1040 TDRMVEDGSFLRLGS
+1040 TDRLVEDGSFLRLGS
-1055 LSLTWNVPLK
+1055 LSFTWNVPMK
-1065 RIRAINGLQLTLTG
+1065 KVKFINALSLTLTG
-1079 RNLFTITNYTGYNPD
+1079 RNLFTITNYSGYNPD
-1094 INSFSNDPKRIGIDY
+1094 INSFSNDPMRIGIDY

-1115 RSYSCTLNV
+1115 RSYSCTLNF

>member
-1 MMKKRRNRILRI
+1 MTDVNGHYELYASKS
-13 TAMMLIAG
+13 G
-21 SLSLQAQKVSFNNE
+21 
-35 QVTLKKAFEK
+35 TL
-45 IESVSNYKIAYNS
+45 
-58 SKLNVKKKVTLNQ
+58 
-71 KNTTV
+71 
-76 PQVMEELLKDTDYT
+76 
-90 FEVKGNQIVIV
+90 
-101 PKKHEKQ
+101 
-108 EKQGKQEK
+108 
-116 PDDKVS
+116 
-122 KQKVTGV
+122 
-129 ITDQNGES
+129 
-137 VIGASVVVKGS
+137 
-148 NNGTITDTN
+148 
-157 GRYEIY
+157 
-163 VPAGSTIQ
+163 Q
-171 VSYLGYLTQTI
+171 VSYIGYLTQNV
-182 KVGSKKQINIQLR
+182 KVSSKNHIDIQLK
-195 EDANSLDE
+195 EDAHSLDE
-203 VVVVGYGQMRKSD
+203 VVVVGYGQMKKSD
-216 LTGSVASVMVDQ
+216 LTGSVSSVAVDR
-228 DKAVYDSGIDHLLQ
+228 DKAVFNSGIDHLLQ

-249 VNSGDAQLGGLVNV
+249 VNGGDSQLGGVINV

-288 ATEDVGNANSGGG
+288 ATEDVGNPNSGGG

-314 TGVNP
+314 TGINP
-319 QDIER
+319 QDIQS
-324 IEVLKDASA
+324 IEILKDASA

-353 KSGRAKVNLSA
+353 KSGKAKINLSA
-364 GLSLD
+364 GLSFD
-369 NASKHISVL
+369 QASKHISVL

-383 IAYRNEKDA
+383 IAYRNEKDEEG
-392 DYYNADF
+392 YYSADF
-399 HPVNRDWQDELFH
+399 HPVNRDWQKELFH

-446 NTGLTQA
+446 NTGLSQA
-453 DLRVNYKYKLSKAL
+453 DLRVNYKYKLNQNM
-467 SLKGTFSLM
+467 SLKGTFSM
-476 RRVNDMTTGT
+476 TRRVNDMTAGT

-500 ILAKPFADVD
+500 ILAKPFAELA
-510 PEDDNDTGLQLKPTN
+510 PEDNNDNDNDLQLTPTN
-525 WLTDYEDLS
+525 WLTDYKDHS
-534 EEYRTMASVAFDYR
+534 EENRTMASIAFDYK
-548 IVKGLTFHL
+548 IIKGLTFHL
-557 MGSYDIRDKN
+557 MGSYDTRDKT

-591 KSQKK
+591 RSIKK
-596 GLEAL
+596 ALEAL
-601 FYYDYSFNEAH
+601 FYYDYTLNNVH

-635 DFSIMSLGVNGM
+635 DFSIMSLGIDGI

-654 TNTHSLTNETTVSS
+654 TNSHSLTNETTASS
-668 LIRVNYNYLDRYLAT
+668 LLRVNYNYMDRYLVT
-683 VTGRLDGSSKF
+683 LTGRVDGSSKF

-705 VALAWRI
+705 VALAWRV

-717 LKDSRWLSNLKLR
+717 LKDSKWLSNLKLR

-750 GNVEYSTGSG
+750 GNVEYATGGG

-774 DLKWEATTQVN
+774 DLKWEATTQYN
-785 AGLDFGVFK
+785 AGIDFGILK
-794 NRLTF
+794 NRLTL
-799 SIDVYHKE
+799 SVDVYHKE

-837 IEASL
+837 IEVAL
-842 YAVPV
+842 NAVPV
-847 STKDLTWTI
+847 STKDFTWTI
-856 SANLSHNKNRI
+856 GANISHNKNRI
-867 TDLGLPETKYGTEV
+867 TNLGLPLTKYGTEY

-918 GIFQSDEE
+918 GILQSDEA
-926 ANGLK
+926 ANGLV

-947 NGDGTITTEDRVI
+947 NDDGLINTEDRVI

-967 FNFGFNTS
+967 FTFGFNTS
-975 LTYKAFTL
+975 ISYKAFTL
-983 TAQFHGSVGNE
+983 NAQFHGSIGNE

-1000 LDNTNTYYDYNILK
+1000 LDNTNTYYDYNILT
-1014 EAYYQAWRP
+1014 EAYHNAWRP
-1023 EQPSTTYPRIGV
+1023 EKPSTTYPRIGV

-1040 TDRMVEDGSFLRLGS
+1040 TDRLIEDGSFLRMGS
-1055 LSLTWNVPLK
+1055 LSLTYDVPLK
-1065 RIRAINGLQLTLTG
+1065 RSNLIKALQVTLTG
-1079 RNLFTITNYTGYNPD
+1079 RNLFTITNYSGYNPD

>member
-1 MMKKRRNRILRI
+1 MKERQNRILRLA
-13 TAMMLIAG
+13 AMLLLG
-21 SLSLQAQKVSFNNE
+21 GCLSLQAQNVSFNNE
-35 QVTLKKAFEK
+35 RVTLKKAFEK
-45 IESVSNYKIAYNS
+45 IESVSNYRIAYNAT
-58 SKLNVKKKVTLNQ
+58 KLNVNQQVVLNQ
-71 KNTTV
+71 KDKTV
-76 PQVMEELLKDTDYT
+76 PQIMDELLKGTDYT
-90 FEVKGNQIVIV
+90 FEIKGHQIIIV
-101 PKKHEKQ
+101 PKRQTKS
-108 EKQGKQEK
+108 
-116 PDDKVS
+116 DAR
-122 KQKVTGV
+122 QKITGIVT
-129 ITDQNGES
+129 DENGEGI
-137 VIGASVVVKGS
+137 IGASITEKGTG
-148 NNGTITDTN
+148 NGTVTDIN
-157 GRYEIY
+157 GRYELT
-163 VPAGSTIQ
+163 VPKGSTIQ
-171 VSYLGYLTQTI
+171 ISYIGYLTQHI
-182 KVGSKKQINIQLR
+182 KVNKNQIDIRLT
-195 EDANSLDE
+195 EDAHSLDE
-203 VVVVGYGQMRKSD
+203 VVVVGYGQMKKSD
-216 LTGSVASVMVDQ
+216 LTGSVSSVAVDH
-228 DKAVYDSGIDHLLQ
+228 DKAIYNSGIDHLLQ

-249 VNSGDAQLGGLVNV
+249 VNGGDSQLGGLVNV

-288 ATEDVGNANSGGG
+288 ATEDVGNPNSGGG

-314 TGVNP
+314 TGINP
-319 QDIER
+319 QDIQS

-340 ASNGVVLITTKEG
+340 ASNGVVLITTKQG
-353 KSGRAKVNLSA
+353 KSGKAKINLTTGISF
-364 GLSLD
+364 D
-369 NASKHISVL
+369 RASKHINVL

-383 IAYRNEKDA
+383 IAYRNEKEEDF
-392 DYYNADF
+392 YKADF
-399 HPVNRDWQDELFH
+399 HPENRDWQRELFH
-412 TSTTQSYRL
+412 TAITQSYRL
-421 SVNGGNDKANY
+421 SANGGNDKANY

-446 NTGLTQA
+446 NTGLSQA
-453 DLRVNYKYKLSKAL
+453 DLRVNYQYKLNNNLA
-467 SLKGTFSLM
+467 LKGTFSMM

-500 ILAKPFADVD
+500 VLAKPFANVD
-510 PEDDNDTGLQLKPTN
+510 PEDDDDTGLQLTPTN
-525 WLTDYEDLS
+525 WLTDYEDHS
-534 EEYRTMASVAFDYR
+534 EENRTMASIALDYK
-548 IVKGLTFHL
+548 IIKGLTFHL
-557 MGSYDIRDKN
+557 MGSYDNRDKT

-591 KSQKK
+591 RSLKK

-601 FYYDYSFNEAH
+601 FYYDYTLNHVH

-635 DFSIMSLGVNGM
+635 DFSILSLGIDGIG
-647 AYANKTY
+647 YANKTY
-654 TNTHSLTNETTVSS
+654 TNSHSMTNETTASS
-668 LIRVNYNYLDRYLAT
+668 LVRMNYNYLDRYLVT
-683 VTGRLDGSSKF
+683 LTGRVDGSSKF

-705 VALAWRI
+705 VALAWRV
-712 NQENF
+712 NQEQF
-717 LKDSRWLSNLKLR
+717 LKDSQWLSNLKVR

-760 QNTVGLHPSKIANP
+760 QNIVGLEPSKIANP

-785 AGLDFGVFK
+785 AGIDFGAFN

-799 SIDVYHKE
+799 SIDAYHKE

-837 IEASL
+837 IEVAVN
-842 YAVPV
+842 AVPV
-847 STKDLTWTI
+847 STKDFTWTI
-856 SANLSHNKNRI
+856 GANLSHNKNRI
-867 TDLGLPETKYGTEV
+867 TDLGLPLTKYGTEF

-918 GIFQSDEE
+918 GIFQSDEQ
-926 ANGLK
+926 ANGLV
-931 YNGNE
+931 YNGDA
-936 LKAGDIAYIDT
+936 LKAGDIAYVDT
-947 NGDGTITTEDRVI
+947 NEDGVINTEDRVI

-967 FNFGFNTS
+967 FTFGFNTS
-975 LTYKAFTL
+975 LTYKDFTL
-983 TAQFHGSVGNE
+983 SAQFHGSVGNE

-1000 LDNTNTYYDYNILK
+1000 LDNTNTYYDYNILR
-1014 EAYYQAWRP
+1014 EAYFDAWRADK
-1023 EQPSTTYPRIGV
+1023 PSTTYPRIGV

-1040 TDRMVEDGSFLRLGS
+1040 TDRLIEDGSFLRLGS
-1055 LSLTWNVPLK
+1055 LSLTWNVPVKPVKL
-1065 RIRAINGLQLTLTG
+1065 INAMQLTLTG
-1079 RNLFTITNYTGYNPD
+1079 RNLFTITNYSGYNPD

>member
-1 MMKKRRNRILRI
+1 MWL
-13 TAMMLIAG
+13 AG
-21 SLSLQAQKVSFNNE
+21 SLSLQAQNVSFNNE
-35 QVTLKKAFEK
+35 LLTLKKAFEK
-45 IESVSNYKIAYNS
+45 IESVSNYKIAYNA
-58 SKLNVKKKVTLNQ
+58 SKLNVNKKVLLNQ
-71 KNTTV
+71 KNKPV
-76 PQVMEELLKDTDYT
+76 PQIIEELLKDTDYT
-90 FEVKGNQIVIV
+90 FDMKGNQIIIV
-101 PKKHEKQ
+101 PKNQKKSEKST
-108 EKQGKQEK
+108 
-116 PDDKVS
+116 S
-122 KQKVTGV
+122 KQKITGFV
-129 ITDQNGES
+129 LDENGES
-137 VIGASVVVKGS
+137 VIGASVSEKGTT
-148 NNGTITDTN
+148 NGTVTDVN
-157 GRYEIY
+157 GHYELT
-163 VPAGSTIQ
+163 VPKGSTIQ
-171 VSYLGYLTQTI
+171 ISYIGYISQNV
-182 KVGSKKQINIQLR
+182 KVGSNSQINIKLV
-195 EDANSLDE
+195 EDSHSLDE
-203 VVVVGYGQMRKSD
+203 VVVVGYGQMKKSD
-216 LTGSVASVMVDQ
+216 LTGAVTSVAVDR
-228 DKAVYDSGIDHLLQ
+228 DKAVFNSGIDHLLQ

-249 VNSGDAQLGGLVNV
+249 VNGGDSQLGGVINV

-288 ATEDVGNANSGGG
+288 ATEDVGNPNSGGG

-314 TGVNP
+314 TGINP
-319 QDIER
+319 QDIQS

-353 KSGRAKVNLSA
+353 KSGKAKINLSA
-364 GLSLD
+364 GLSFD
-369 NASKHISVL
+369 QASKHINVL

-383 IAYRNEKDA
+383 IAYRNEKDSENEESF
-392 DYYNADF
+392 YSADF
-399 HPVNRDWQDELFH
+399 HPVTRDWQKELFH
-412 TSTTQSYRL
+412 TSITQSYRL

-453 DLRVNYKYKLSKAL
+453 DLRVNYKYKLNQNM
-467 SLKGTFSLM
+467 SLKGTFSM
-476 RRVNDMTTGT
+476 TRRVNDMTAGT
-486 DGQGNQRTSLTRHA
+486 DGQGAQRTSLTRHA
-500 ILAKPFADVD
+500 ILAKPFAELD
-510 PEDDNDTGLQLKPTN
+510 PEDNNDNDNDLQLTPTN
-525 WLTDYEDLS
+525 WLTDYKDHS
-534 EEYRTMASVAFDYR
+534 EENRTMASIAFDYKL
-548 IVKGLTFHL
+548 IKGLTFHL
-557 MGSYDIRDKN
+557 MGSYDTRDKS

-591 KSQKK
+591 RSLKK
-596 GLEAL
+596 ALEAL
-601 FYYDYSFNEAH
+601 FYYDYTLNRVH

-635 DFSIMSLGVNGM
+635 DFSIMSLGIDGI

-654 TNTHSLTNETTVSS
+654 TNSHSLTNETTASS
-668 LIRVNYNYLDRYLAT
+668 LLRMNYNYMDRYLVT
-683 VTGRLDGSSKF
+683 LTGRVDGSSKF

-705 VALAWRI
+705 VALAWRV

-717 LKDSRWLSNLKLR
+717 LKDSKWLSNLKLR

-750 GNVEYSTGSG
+750 GNVEYATGGG

-774 DLKWEATTQVN
+774 DLKWEATTQYN
-785 AGLDFGVFK
+785 AGIDFGILK
-794 NRLTF
+794 NRLTL
-799 SIDVYHKE
+799 SVDVYHKE

-837 IEASL
+837 VEVAL
-842 YAVPV
+842 NAVPV
-847 STKDLTWTI
+847 STKDFTWTI
-856 SANLSHNKNRI
+856 GANISHNKNRI
-867 TDLGLPETKYGTEV
+867 TDLGLPVTKYGTHY

-918 GIFQSDEE
+918 GILQSDEA
-926 ANGLK
+926 ANGLV

-947 NGDGTITTEDRVI
+947 NEDGIINTEDRVI

-967 FNFGFNTS
+967 FTFGFNTS
-975 LTYKAFTL
+975 ISYKAFTL
-983 TAQFHGSVGNE
+983 SAQFHGSVGNE

-1000 LDNTNTYYDYNILK
+1000 LDNTNTYYDYNILS
-1014 EAYYQAWRP
+1014 EAYHNAWRP
-1023 EQPSTTYPRIGV
+1023 EKPSTTYPRIGV

-1040 TDRMVEDGSFLRLGS
+1040 TDRLIEDGSFLRMGS
-1055 LSLTWNVPLK
+1055 LSLSYDVPLK
-1065 RIRAINGLQLTLTG
+1065 RSKLIKALQVTLTG
-1079 RNLFTITNYTGYNPD
+1079 RNLFTITNYSGYNPD

-1109 GSAPIT
+1109 GSAPIN

>member
-1 MMKKRRNRILRI
+1 M
-13 TAMMLIAG
+13 AAVWLIAG
-21 SLSLQAQKVSFNNE
+21 SLSVQAQNVSFNNE
-35 QVTLKKAFEK
+35 RTTLKKAFEK
-45 IESVSNYKIAYNS
+45 IEQVSNYKIAYNA
-58 SKLNVKKKVTLNQ
+58 SKLNVNKQVVLNQ
-71 KNTTV
+71 KNKTV
-76 PQVMEELLKDTDYT
+76 PQVMEELLKGTDYT

-101 PKKHEKQ
+101 AKKKKDDAEKPGEKQ
-108 EKQGKQEK
+108 RISGI
-116 PDDKVS
+116 
-122 KQKVTGV
+122 
-129 ITDQNGES
+129 ITDENGEA
-137 VIGASVVVKGS
+137 VIGASVTEKGTQ
-148 NNGTITDTN
+148 NATVTDVNGH
-157 GRYEIY
+157 YELY
-163 VPAGSTIQ
+163 VPKSCALQ
-171 VSYLGYLTQTI
+171 VSYIGYLTQTV
-182 KVGSKKQINIQLR
+182 KVGNKGHHINIQLK
-195 EDANSLDE
+195 EDAHSLDE
-203 VVVVGYGQMRKSD
+203 VVVVGYGQMKKSD
-216 LTGSVASVMVDQ
+216 LTGSVSSVAVDR
-228 DKAVYDSGIDHLLQ
+228 DKAVFNSGIDHLLQ

-249 VNSGDAQLGGLVNV
+249 VNGGDAQVGGLINV

-288 ATEDVGNANSGGG
+288 ATEDVGNPNSGGG
-301 TGSDPVQTTQSGL
+301 TGSDPVQTTQSAL
-314 TGVNP
+314 TGINP
-319 QDIER
+319 QDIQS
-324 IEVLKDASA
+324 IEILKDASA

-353 KSGRAKVNLSA
+353 RNGKAKINLSA
-364 GLSLD
+364 GLSFD
-369 NASKHISVL
+369 HASKHISVL

-383 IAYRNEKDA
+383 IAYRNEKETENEEGF
-392 DYYNADF
+392 YSADF
-399 HPVNRDWQDELFH
+399 HPVNRDWQRELFH

-446 NTGLTQA
+446 KTGLTQA
-453 DLRVNYKYKLSKAL
+453 DLRVNYKYKLNKNL
-467 SLKGTFSLM
+467 SLKGTFSLT
-476 RRVNDMTTGT
+476 RRVNDMTAGT

-500 ILAKPFADVD
+500 ILAKPFAELD
-510 PEDDNDTGLQLKPTN
+510 PADDNDTDNDLQLTPTN
-525 WLTDYEDLS
+525 WLTDYKDHS
-534 EEYRTMASVAFDYR
+534 EENRTMASIALDYKLT
-548 IVKGLTFHL
+548 KGLTFHV
-557 MGSYDIRDKN
+557 MGSYDTRDKT

-591 KSQKK
+591 RSLKK
-596 GLEAL
+596 ALEAL
-601 FYYDYSFNEAH
+601 LYYDYTLNRVH
-612 HLSGT
+612 RLSGT

-635 DFSIMSLGVNGM
+635 DFSIMSLGIDGI

-654 TNTHSLTNETTVSS
+654 TNSHSLTNETTASS
-668 LIRVNYNYLDRYLAT
+668 LLRLNYNYLDRYLVT
-683 VTGRLDGSSKF
+683 LTGRVDGSSKF

-705 VALAWRI
+705 VALAWRV

-717 LKDSRWLSNLKLR
+717 LKDSKWLSNLKLR

-750 GNVEYSTGSG
+750 GNVEYATGSG

-785 AGLDFGVFK
+785 AGIDFGIFK
-794 NRLTF
+794 NRLTL
-799 SIDVYHKE
+799 SIDAYHKE

-837 IEASL
+837 IEASVN
-842 YAVPV
+842 AVPV
-847 STKDLTWTI
+847 STKDFTWTI
-856 SANLSHNKNRI
+856 GANISHNKNRI
-867 TDLGLPETKYGTEV
+867 TDLGLPLTKYGTEY

-918 GIFQSDEE
+918 GILQSDEQ
-926 ANGLK
+926 ANGLV
-931 YNGNE
+931 YNGNA

-947 NGDGTITTEDRVI
+947 KEDGIINTEDRVI
-960 LGDPNPD
+960 IGDPNPD
-967 FNFGFNTS
+967 FTFGFNTS
-975 LTYKAFTL
+975 FTYKDFTL
-983 TAQFHGSVGNE
+983 NAQFHGSVGND

-1000 LDNTNTYYDYNILK
+1000 LDNTNTYYDYNILT
-1014 EAYYQAWRP
+1014 EAYRDAWRP
-1023 EQPSTTYPRIGV
+1023 EKPSNTYPRLGV

-1040 TDRMVEDGSFLRLGS
+1040 TDRLVEDGSFLRMGS
-1055 LSLTWNVPLK
+1055 LSLSYNVPLK
-1065 RIRAINGLQLTLTG
+1065 RTKLINAMQITLTG
-1079 RNLFTITNYTGYNPD
+1079 RNLFTITNYSGYNPD

-1109 GSAPIT
+1109 GSAPVT

>member
-1 MMKKRRNRILRI
+1 M
-13 TAMMLIAG
+13 AAVWLIAG
-21 SLSLQAQKVSFNNE
+21 SLSVQAQNVSFNNE
-35 QVTLKKAFEK
+35 RTTLKKAFER
-45 IESVSNYKIAYNS
+45 IEQVSNYKIAYNA
-58 SKLNVKKKVTLNQ
+58 SKLNVNKQVVLNQ
-71 KNTTV
+71 KNKTV
-76 PQVMEELLKDTDYT
+76 PQVMEELLKGTDYT

-101 PKKHEKQ
+101 AKKKKDDAEKPGEKQ
-108 EKQGKQEK
+108 RISGI
-116 PDDKVS
+116 
-122 KQKVTGV
+122 
-129 ITDQNGES
+129 ITDENGEA
-137 VIGASVVVKGS
+137 VIGASVTEKGTQ
-148 NNGTITDTN
+148 NATVTDVNGH
-157 GRYEIY
+157 YELY
-163 VPAGSTIQ
+163 VPKSCALQ
-171 VSYLGYLTQTI
+171 VSYIGYLTQTI
-182 KVGSKKQINIQLR
+182 KVGNKGHHINIQLK
-195 EDANSLDE
+195 EDAHSLDE
-203 VVVVGYGQMRKSD
+203 VVVVGYGQMKKSD
-216 LTGSVASVMVDQ
+216 LTGSVSSVAVDR
-228 DKAVYDSGIDHLLQ
+228 DKAVFNSGIDHLLQ

-249 VNSGDAQLGGLVNV
+249 VNGGDAQVGGLINV

-288 ATEDVGNANSGGG
+288 ATEDVGNPNSGGG
-301 TGSDPVQTTQSGL
+301 TGSDPVQTTQSAL
-314 TGVNP
+314 TGINP
-319 QDIER
+319 QDIQS
-324 IEVLKDASA
+324 IEILKDASA

-353 KSGRAKVNLSA
+353 RNGKAKINLSA
-364 GLSLD
+364 GLSFD
-369 NASKHISVL
+369 HASKHISVL

-383 IAYRNEKDA
+383 VAYRNEKETENEEGF
-392 DYYNADF
+392 YSADF
-399 HPVNRDWQDELFH
+399 HPVNRDWQRELFH

-446 NTGLTQA
+446 KTGLTQA
-453 DLRVNYKYKLSKAL
+453 DLRVNYKYKLNKNL
-467 SLKGTFSLM
+467 SLKGTFSLT
-476 RRVNDMTTGT
+476 RRVNDMTAGT

-500 ILAKPFADVD
+500 ILAKPFAELD
-510 PEDDNDTGLQLKPTN
+510 PADDNDTDNDLQLTPTN
-525 WLTDYEDLS
+525 WLTDYKDHS
-534 EEYRTMASVAFDYR
+534 EENRTMASIALDYKLT
-548 IVKGLTFHL
+548 KGLTFHV
-557 MGSYDIRDKN
+557 MGSYDTRDKT

-591 KSQKK
+591 RSLKK
-596 GLEAL
+596 ALEAL
-601 FYYDYSFNEAH
+601 LYYDYTLNRVH
-612 HLSGT
+612 RLSGT

-635 DFSIMSLGVNGM
+635 DFSIMSLGIDGI

-654 TNTHSLTNETTVSS
+654 TNSHSLTNETTASS
-668 LIRVNYNYLDRYLAT
+668 LLRLNYNYLDRYLVT
-683 VTGRLDGSSKF
+683 LTGRVDGSSKF

-705 VALAWRI
+705 VALAWRV

-717 LKDSRWLSNLKLR
+717 LKDSKWLSNLKLR

-750 GNVEYSTGSG
+750 GNVEYATGSG

-785 AGLDFGVFK
+785 AGIDFGIFK
-794 NRLTF
+794 NRLTL
-799 SIDVYHKE
+799 SIDAYHKE

-837 IEASL
+837 IEASVN
-842 YAVPV
+842 AVPV
-847 STKDLTWTI
+847 STKDFTWTI
-856 SANLSHNKNRI
+856 GANISHNKNRI
-867 TDLGLPETKYGTEV
+867 TDLGLPLTKYGTEY

-911 FWGYKTN
+911 FWGYKTD
-918 GIFQSDEE
+918 GILQSDEQ
-926 ANGLK
+926 ANGLV
-931 YNGNE
+931 YNGNA

-947 NGDGTITTEDRVI
+947 KKDGIINTEDRVI
-960 LGDPNPD
+960 IGDPNPD
-967 FNFGFNTS
+967 FTFGFNTT
-975 LTYKAFTL
+975 LTYKDFTL
-983 TAQFHGSVGNE
+983 NAQFHGSVGND

-1000 LDNTNTYYDYNILK
+1000 LDNTNTYYDYNILT
-1014 EAYYQAWRP
+1014 EAYRQAWRP
-1023 EQPSTTYPRIGV
+1023 EQPSNTYPRLGV

-1040 TDRMVEDGSFLRLGS
+1040 TDRLVEDGSFLRMGS
-1055 LSLTWNVPLK
+1055 LSLSYNVPLK
-1065 RIRAINGLQLTLTG
+1065 RSKLINAMQITLTG
-1079 RNLFTITNYTGYNPD
+1079 RNLFTITNYSGYNPD

-1109 GSAPIT
+1109 GSAPVT

>member
-1 MMKKRRNRILRI
+1 MKERRNRILK
-13 TAMMLIAG
+13 TAAIMMIAG
-21 SLSLQAQKVSFNNE
+21 CLSLHAQNVSFNNE
-35 QVTLKKAFEK
+35 RTTLKKAFEK
-45 IESVSNYKIAYNS
+45 IESVSNYKIAYNA
-58 SKLNVKKKVTLNQ
+58 SKLNVNKQVLLNQ
-71 KNTTV
+71 KNKTV

-90 FEVKGNQIVIV
+90 FEVKGNQIIIV
-101 PKKHEKQ
+101 AKKQEKQ
-108 EKQGKQEK
+108 EKNTQ
-116 PDDKVS
+116 
-122 KQKVTGV
+122 KQKVKGV
-129 ITDQNGES
+129 VTDQNGEF
-137 VIGASVVVKGS
+137 VIGASVGEKGTT
-148 NNGTITDTN
+148 NGTVTDVN
-157 GRYEIY
+157 GHFELN
-163 VPAGSTIQ
+163 VTKGSTIQ
-171 VSYLGYLTQTI
+171 ISYVGCLTQYV
-182 KVGSKKQINIQLR
+182 KVGNNSEINVILKDDSQ
-195 EDANSLDE
+195 NLDE
-203 VVVVGYGQMRKSD
+203 IVVVGYGQMKKSD
-216 LTGSVASVMVDQ
+216 LTGAVSSVAVDH

-249 VNSGDAQLGGLVNV
+249 VNGGDSQLGGLSNV

-288 ATEDVGNANSGGG
+288 ATEDVGNPNSGGG

-314 TGVNP
+314 TGINP
-319 QDIER
+319 QDIQS
-324 IEVLKDASA
+324 IEILKDASA

-353 KSGRAKVNLSA
+353 RNGKAKINLST
-364 GLSLD
+364 GISFD
-369 NASKHISVL
+369 KASKHISVL

-383 IAYRNEKDA
+383 IAYRNEKA
-392 DYYNADF
+392 EEEGAYSADF
-399 HPVNRDWQDELFH
+399 HPVNRDWQKELFH

-421 SVNGGNDKANY
+421 SVNGGNDKSNY
-432 YVAGGYLDNKGIIR
+432 YVAGGYLDSDGIIR
-446 NTGLTQA
+446 NTGLNQA
-453 DLRVNYKYKLSKAL
+453 DLRVNYKYKLHKNL
-467 SLKGTFSLM
+467 SLKGTFSMM
-476 RRVNDMTTGT
+476 RRVNDMTAGT

-500 ILAKPFADVD
+500 ILAKPFAELD
-510 PEDDNDTGLQLKPTN
+510 PEDNNDKDNDLQLTPTN
-525 WLTDYEDLS
+525 WLTDYKDHS
-534 EEYRTMASVAFDYR
+534 EENRTMASISFDYK
-548 IVKGLTFHL
+548 IIKGLTFHL
-557 MGSYDIRDKN
+557 MGSYDTRDKT
-567 RSRWYST
+567 RSRWYGT

-591 KSQKK
+591 RSIKK

-601 FYYDYSFNEAH
+601 LYYDYTLNQVH

-617 AGVTY
+617 AGITY

-635 DFSIMSLGVNGM
+635 DFSIMSLGIDGI

-654 TNTHSLTNETTVSS
+654 TNSHSLTNETTAST
-668 LIRVNYNYLDRYLAT
+668 LLRVNYNYLDRYLVT
-683 VTGRLDGSSKF
+683 LTGRVDGSSKF

-705 VALAWRI
+705 VALAWRV

-717 LKDSRWLSNLKLR
+717 LKDSKWVSNLKLR

-742 AYATQNTY
+742 SYATQYTY
-750 GNVEYSTGSG
+750 GCVEYSTGSG
-760 QNTVGLHPSKIANP
+760 SNQVGLAPTKIANP
-774 DLKWEATTQVN
+774 DLKWEATTQFN
-785 AGLDFGVFK
+785 AGIDFGILK
-794 NRLTF
+794 NRLTL
-799 SIDVYHKE
+799 SIDAYHKE

-837 IEASL
+837 IEAAIN
-842 YAVPV
+842 AVPI
-847 STKDLTWTI
+847 STKNFTWTI
-856 SANLSHNKNRI
+856 GANISHNKNRI
-867 TDLGLPETKYGTEV
+867 TDLGLPETKYGTE
-881 YEAYYGTNLSYYA
+881 YYQAYYGTNLSYYA

-918 GIFQSDEE
+918 GILQSDEA
-926 ANGLK
+926 ANGLV

-947 NGDGTITTEDRVI
+947 NEDGIINTEDRVI

-967 FNFGFNTS
+967 FTFGFNTS
-975 LTYKAFTL
+975 FTYKDFTL

-1000 LDNTNTYYDYNILK
+1000 LDNTNTYYDYNILT

-1023 EQPSTTYPRIGV
+1023 DQPSTTYPRIGV

-1040 TDRMVEDGSFLRLGS
+1040 TDRLVEDGSFLRLGS
-1055 LSLTWNVPLK
+1055 LSLTWNVPVK
-1065 RIRAINGLQLTLTG
+1065 QFKVINALQLTLTG

>member
-1 MMKKRRNRILRI
+1 M
-13 TAMMLIAG
+13 AAVWLIAG
-21 SLSLQAQKVSFNNE
+21 SLSVQAQNVSFNNE
-35 QVTLKKAFEK
+35 RTTLKKAFEK
-45 IESVSNYKIAYNS
+45 IEQVSNYKIAYNA
-58 SKLNVKKKVTLNQ
+58 SKLNVNKQVVLNQ
-71 KNTTV
+71 KNKTV
-76 PQVMEELLKDTDYT
+76 PQVMEELLKGTDYT

-101 PKKHEKQ
+101 AKKKKDATEKPGEKQ
-108 EKQGKQEK
+108 RISGI
-116 PDDKVS
+116 
-122 KQKVTGV
+122 
-129 ITDQNGES
+129 ITDENGEA
-137 VIGASVVVKGS
+137 VIGASVTEKGTQ
-148 NNGTITDTN
+148 NATVTDVNGH
-157 GRYEIY
+157 YELY
-163 VPAGSTIQ
+163 VPKSCALQ
-171 VSYLGYLTQTI
+171 VSYIGYLTQTI
-182 KVGSKKQINIQLR
+182 KVGNKGHHINIQLK
-195 EDANSLDE
+195 EDAHSLDE
-203 VVVVGYGQMRKSD
+203 VVVVGYGQMKKSD
-216 LTGSVASVMVDQ
+216 LTGSVSSVAVDR
-228 DKAVYDSGIDHLLQ
+228 DKAVFNSGIDHLLQ

-249 VNSGDAQLGGLVNV
+249 VNGGDAQVGGLINV

-288 ATEDVGNANSGGG
+288 ATEDVGNPNSGGG

-314 TGVNP
+314 TGINP
-319 QDIER
+319 QDIQS
-324 IEVLKDASA
+324 IEILKDASA

-353 KSGRAKVNLSA
+353 RNGKAKINLSA
-364 GLSLD
+364 GLSFD
-369 NASKHISVL
+369 HASKHISVL

-383 IAYRNEKDA
+383 IAYRNEKETENEEGF
-392 DYYNADF
+392 YSADF
-399 HPVNRDWQDELFH
+399 HPVNRDWQRELFH

-446 NTGLTQA
+446 KTGLTQA
-453 DLRVNYKYKLSKAL
+453 DLRVNYKYKLNKNL
-467 SLKGTFSLM
+467 SLKGTFSLT
-476 RRVNDMTTGT
+476 RRVNDMTAGT

-500 ILAKPFADVD
+500 ILAKPFAELD
-510 PEDDNDTGLQLKPTN
+510 PADDNDTDNDLQLTPTN
-525 WLTDYEDLS
+525 WLTDYKDHS
-534 EEYRTMASVAFDYR
+534 EENRTMASIALDYKLT
-548 IVKGLTFHL
+548 KGLTFHV
-557 MGSYDIRDKN
+557 MGSYDTRDKT

-591 KSQKK
+591 RSLKK

-601 FYYDYSFNEAH
+601 LYYDYTLNRVH
-612 HLSGT
+612 RLSGT

-635 DFSIMSLGVNGM
+635 DFSIMSLGIDGI

-654 TNTHSLTNETTVSS
+654 TNSHSLTNETTASS
-668 LIRVNYNYLDRYLAT
+668 LLRLNYNYLDRYLVT
-683 VTGRLDGSSKF
+683 LTGRVDGSSKF

-705 VALAWRI
+705 VALAWRV

-717 LKDSRWLSNLKLR
+717 LKDSKWLSNLKLR

-750 GNVEYSTGSG
+750 GNVEYATGSG

-785 AGLDFGVFK
+785 AGIDFGIFK
-794 NRLTF
+794 NRLTL
-799 SIDVYHKE
+799 SIDAYHKE

-837 IEASL
+837 IEASVN
-842 YAVPV
+842 AVPV
-847 STKDLTWTI
+847 STKDFTWTI
-856 SANLSHNKNRI
+856 GANISHNKNRI
-867 TDLGLPETKYGTEV
+867 TDLGLPLTKYGTEY

-911 FWGYKTN
+911 FWGYKTD
-918 GIFQSDEE
+918 GILQSDEQ
-926 ANGLK
+926 ANGLV
-931 YNGNE
+931 YNGNA

-947 NGDGTITTEDRVI
+947 KKDGIINTEDRVI
-960 LGDPNPD
+960 IGDPNPD
-967 FNFGFNTS
+967 FTFGFNTT
-975 LTYKAFTL
+975 LTYKDFTL
-983 TAQFHGSVGNE
+983 NAQFHGSVGND

-1000 LDNTNTYYDYNILK
+1000 LDNTNTYYDYNILT
-1014 EAYYQAWRP
+1014 EAYRQAWRP
-1023 EQPSTTYPRIGV
+1023 EQPSNTYPRLGV

-1040 TDRMVEDGSFLRLGS
+1040 TDRLVEDGSFLRMGS
-1055 LSLTWNVPLK
+1055 LSLSYNVPLK
-1065 RIRAINGLQLTLTG
+1065 RSKLINAMQITLTG
-1079 RNLFTITNYTGYNPD
+1079 RNLFTITNYSGYNPD

-1109 GSAPIT
+1109 GSAPVT

>member
-1 MMKKRRNRILRI
+1 MAAIMM
-13 TAMMLIAG
+13 IAG
-21 SLSLQAQKVSFNNE
+21 SIQIQAQNVSFNNE
-35 QVTLKKAFEK
+35 RVSLKKAFEK
-45 IESVSNYKIAYNS
+45 IEQVSNYKIAYNA
-58 SKLNVKKKVTLNQ
+58 SKLNINKQVVLNQ
-71 KNTTV
+71 KNKTV

-101 PKKHEKQ
+101 AKKKEKSDKPGEKQ
-108 EKQGKQEK
+108 RISGI
-116 PDDKVS
+116 
-122 KQKVTGV
+122 
-129 ITDQNGES
+129 ITDENGEA
-137 VIGASVVVKGS
+137 VIGASVTEKGTK
-148 NNGTITDTN
+148 NATVTDVNGH
-157 GRYEIY
+157 YELY
-163 VPAGSTIQ
+163 ASKSGTLQ
-171 VSYLGYLTQTI
+171 VSYIGYLTQNV
-182 KVGSKKQINIQLR
+182 KVSSKNHIDIQLK
-195 EDANSLDE
+195 EDAHSLDE
-203 VVVVGYGQMRKSD
+203 VVVVGYGQMKKSD
-216 LTGSVASVMVDQ
+216 LTGSVSSVAVDR
-228 DKAVYDSGIDHLLQ
+228 DKAVFNSGIDHLLQ

-249 VNSGDAQLGGLVNV
+249 VNGGDSQLGGVINV

-288 ATEDVGNANSGGG
+288 ATEDVGNPNSGGG

-314 TGVNP
+314 TGINP
-319 QDIER
+319 QDIQS
-324 IEVLKDASA
+324 IEILKDASA

-353 KSGRAKVNLSA
+353 KSGKAKINLSA
-364 GLSLD
+364 GLSFD
-369 NASKHISVL
+369 QASKHISVL

-383 IAYRNEKDA
+383 IAYRNEKDEEG
-392 DYYNADF
+392 YYSADF
-399 HPVNRDWQDELFH
+399 HPVNRDWQKELFH

-446 NTGLTQA
+446 NTGLSQA
-453 DLRVNYKYKLSKAL
+453 DLRVNYKYKLNQNM
-467 SLKGTFSLM
+467 SLKGTFSM
-476 RRVNDMTTGT
+476 TRRVNDMTAGT

-500 ILAKPFADVD
+500 ILAKPFAELD
-510 PEDDNDTGLQLKPTN
+510 PEDNNDNDNDLQLTPTN
-525 WLTDYEDLS
+525 WLTDYKDHS
-534 EEYRTMASVAFDYR
+534 EENRTMASIAFDYK
-548 IVKGLTFHL
+548 IIKGLTFHL
-557 MGSYDIRDKN
+557 MGSYDTRDKT

-591 KSQKK
+591 RSIKK
-596 GLEAL
+596 ALEAL
-601 FYYDYSFNEAH
+601 FYYDYTLNNVH

-635 DFSIMSLGVNGM
+635 DFSIMSLGIDGI

-654 TNTHSLTNETTVSS
+654 TNSHSLTNETTASS
-668 LIRVNYNYLDRYLAT
+668 LLRVNYNYMDRYLVT
-683 VTGRLDGSSKF
+683 LTGRVDGSSKF

-705 VALAWRI
+705 VALAWRV

-717 LKDSRWLSNLKLR
+717 LKDSKWLSNLKLR

-750 GNVEYSTGSG
+750 GNVEYATGGG

-774 DLKWEATTQVN
+774 DLKWEATTQYN
-785 AGLDFGVFK
+785 AGIDFGILK
-794 NRLTF
+794 NRLTL
-799 SIDVYHKE
+799 SVDVYHKE

-837 IEASL
+837 IEVAL
-842 YAVPV
+842 NAVPV
-847 STKDLTWTI
+847 STKDFTWTI
-856 SANLSHNKNRI
+856 GANISHNKNRI
-867 TDLGLPETKYGTEV
+867 TNLGLPLTKYGTEY

-918 GIFQSDEE
+918 GILQSDEA
-926 ANGLK
+926 ANGLV
-931 YNGNE
+931 YNGNA

-947 NGDGTITTEDRVI
+947 NEDGIINTEDRVI

-967 FNFGFNTS
+967 FTFGFNTS
-975 LTYKAFTL
+975 ISYKAFTL
-983 TAQFHGSVGNE
+983 NAQFHGSIGNE

-1000 LDNTNTYYDYNILK
+1000 LDNTNTYYDYNILT
-1014 EAYYQAWRP
+1014 EAYYNAWRP
-1023 EQPSTTYPRIGV
+1023 EKPSTTYPRIGV

-1040 TDRMVEDGSFLRLGS
+1040 TDRLIEDGSFLRMGS
-1055 LSLTWNVPLK
+1055 LSLTYDVPLK
-1065 RIRAINGLQLTLTG
+1065 RSNLIKALQVTLTG
-1079 RNLFTITNYTGYNPD
+1079 RNLFTITNYSGYNPD

>member
-1 MMKKRRNRILRI
+1 MRQSKNRFLRI
-13 TAMMLIAG
+13 AAVMLIAG
-21 SLSLQAQKVSFNNE
+21 NLSLQAQNVSFNNE
-35 QVTLKKAFEK
+35 RLSLKKAFEK
-45 IESVSNYKIAYNS
+45 IESVSKYKIAYNA
-58 SKLNVKKKVTLNQ
+58 SKLNVNQQVVLNQ
-71 KNTTV
+71 KNKTV
-76 PQVMEELLKDTDYT
+76 PQVMEELLKNTNYT
-90 FEVKGNQIVIV
+90 FEIKGNQIIIV
-101 PKKHEKQ
+101 PKKVEKQ
-108 EKQGKQEK
+108 ATGEKQTISG
-116 PDDKVS
+116 V
-122 KQKVTGV
+122 VT
-129 ITDQNGES
+129 DERGET
-137 VIGASVVVKGS
+137 VIGASVTEKGTSNGTVTDINGHYELTIPKGS
-148 NNGTITDTN
+148 TLQI
-157 GRYEIY
+157 
-163 VPAGSTIQ
+163 
-171 VSYLGYLTQTI
+171 SYIGYLTQNV
-182 KVGSKKQINIQLR
+182 KVGHNNQLNIKLV
-195 EDANSLDE
+195 EDAHSLDE
-203 VVVVGYGQMRKSD
+203 VVVVGYGQMKKSD
-216 LTGSVASVMVDQ
+216 LTGAVVSVAVDR
-228 DKAVYDSGIDHLLQ
+228 DKAVFNSGIDHLLQ

-249 VNSGDAQLGGLVNV
+249 VNGGDSQLGGVINV

-288 ATEDVGNANSGGG
+288 ATEDVGNPNSGGG

-314 TGVNP
+314 TGINP
-319 QDIER
+319 QDIQS
-324 IEVLKDASA
+324 IEILKDASA

-353 KSGRAKVNLSA
+353 KSGKAKINFSA
-364 GLSLD
+364 GLSFD
-369 NASKHISVL
+369 QASKHISVL

-383 IAYRNEKDA
+383 IAYRNEKDEEGA
-392 DYYNADF
+392 YSADF
-399 HPVNRDWQDELFH
+399 HPANRDWQKELFH

-446 NTGLTQA
+446 NTGLSQA
-453 DLRVNYKYKLSKAL
+453 DLRVNYKYKLNQNM
-467 SLKGTFSLM
+467 SLKGTFSM
-476 RRVNDMTTGT
+476 TRRVNDMTAGT

-500 ILAKPFADVD
+500 ILAKPFAELD
-510 PEDDNDTGLQLKPTN
+510 PEDNNDNDNDLQLTPTN
-525 WLTDYEDLS
+525 WLTDYKDHS
-534 EEYRTMASVAFDYR
+534 EENRTMASIAFDYK
-548 IVKGLTFHL
+548 IIKGLTFHL
-557 MGSYDIRDKN
+557 MCSYDTRDKT

-591 KSQKK
+591 RSIKK
-596 GLEAL
+596 ALEAL
-601 FYYDYSFNEAH
+601 FYYDYTLNNVH

-635 DFSIMSLGVNGM
+635 DFSIMSLGIDGI

-654 TNTHSLTNETTVSS
+654 TNSHSLTNETTASS
-668 LIRVNYNYLDRYLAT
+668 LLRLNYNYMDRYLVT
-683 VTGRLDGSSKF
+683 LTGRVDGSSKF

-705 VALAWRI
+705 VALAWRV

-717 LKDSRWLSNLKLR
+717 LKDSKWLSNLKLR

-750 GNVEYSTGSG
+750 GNVEYATGGG

-774 DLKWEATTQVN
+774 DLKWEATTQYN
-785 AGLDFGVFK
+785 AGIDFGIMK
-794 NRLTF
+794 NRLTL
-799 SIDVYHKE
+799 SVDVYHKE

-837 IEASL
+837 IEVAL
-842 YAVPV
+842 NAVPV
-847 STKDLTWTI
+847 STKDFTWTI
-856 SANLSHNKNRI
+856 GANISHNKNRI
-867 TDLGLPETKYGTEV
+867 TNLGLPLTKYGTEY

-918 GIFQSDEE
+918 GILQSDEA
-926 ANGLK
+926 ANGLV
-931 YNGNE
+931 YNGNA

-947 NGDGTITTEDRVI
+947 NEDGIINTEDRVI

-967 FNFGFNTS
+967 FTFGFNTS
-975 LTYKAFTL
+975 ISYKAFTL
-983 TAQFHGSVGNE
+983 NAQFHGSIGNE

-1000 LDNTNTYYDYNILK
+1000 LDNTNTYYDYNILT
-1014 EAYYQAWRP
+1014 EAYHNAWRP
-1023 EQPSTTYPRIGV
+1023 EKPSTTYPRIGV

-1040 TDRMVEDGSFLRLGS
+1040 TDRLIEDGSFLRMGS
-1055 LSLTWNVPLK
+1055 LSLTYDVPLK
-1065 RIRAINGLQLTLTG
+1065 RSNLIKALQVTLTG
-1079 RNLFTITNYTGYNPD
+1079 RNLFTITNYSGYNPD

>member
-1 MMKKRRNRILRI
+1 MRQSKNRFLRI
-13 TAMMLIAG
+13 AAVMLIAG
-21 SLSLQAQKVSFNNE
+21 NLSLQAQNVSFNNE
-35 QVTLKKAFEK
+35 RLSLKKAFEK
-45 IESVSNYKIAYNS
+45 IESVSKYKIAYNA
-58 SKLNVKKKVTLNQ
+58 SKLNVNQQVVLNQ
-71 KNTTV
+71 KNKSV
-76 PQVMEELLKDTDYT
+76 PQVMEELLKNTNYT
-90 FEVKGNQIVIV
+90 FEIKGNQIIIV
-101 PKKHEKQ
+101 PKKVEKQ
-108 EKQGKQEK
+108 ATGEKQTISG
-116 PDDKVS
+116 V
-122 KQKVTGV
+122 VT
-129 ITDQNGES
+129 DERGET
-137 VIGASVVVKGS
+137 VIGASVTEKGTSNRTVTDINGHYELTIPKGS
-148 NNGTITDTN
+148 TLQI
-157 GRYEIY
+157 
-163 VPAGSTIQ
+163 
-171 VSYLGYLTQTI
+171 SYIGYLTQNV
-182 KVGSKKQINIQLR
+182 KVGHNSQVNVKLV
-195 EDANSLDE
+195 EDAHSLDE
-203 VVVVGYGQMRKSD
+203 VVVVGYGQMKKSD
-216 LTGSVASVMVDQ
+216 LTGAVASVAVDR
-228 DKAVYDSGIDHLLQ
+228 DKAVFNSGIDHLLQ

-249 VNSGDAQLGGLVNV
+249 VNGGDSQLGGVINV

-288 ATEDVGNANSGGG
+288 ATEDVGNPNSGGG

-314 TGVNP
+314 TGINP
-319 QDIER
+319 QDIQS
-324 IEVLKDASA
+324 IEILKDASA

-353 KSGRAKVNLSA
+353 KSGKAKINFSA
-364 GLSLD
+364 GLSFD
-369 NASKHISVL
+369 QASKHISVL

-383 IAYRNEKDA
+383 IAYRNEKDEEGA
-392 DYYNADF
+392 YSADF
-399 HPVNRDWQDELFH
+399 HPANRDWQKELFH

-446 NTGLTQA
+446 NTGLSQA
-453 DLRVNYKYKLSKAL
+453 DLRVNYKYKLNQNM
-467 SLKGTFSLM
+467 SLKGTFSM
-476 RRVNDMTTGT
+476 TRRVNDMTAGT

-500 ILAKPFADVD
+500 ILAKPFAELD
-510 PEDDNDTGLQLKPTN
+510 PEDNNDNDNDLQLTPTN
-525 WLTDYEDLS
+525 WLTDYKDHS
-534 EEYRTMASVAFDYR
+534 EENRTMASIAFDYK
-548 IVKGLTFHL
+548 IIKGLTFHL
-557 MGSYDIRDKN
+557 MGSYDTRDKT

-591 KSQKK
+591 RSIKK
-596 GLEAL
+596 ALEAL
-601 FYYDYSFNEAH
+601 FYYDYTLNNVH

-635 DFSIMSLGVNGM
+635 DFSIMSLGIDGI

-654 TNTHSLTNETTVSS
+654 TNSHSLTNETTASS
-668 LIRVNYNYLDRYLAT
+668 LLRLNYNYMDRYLVT
-683 VTGRLDGSSKF
+683 LTGRVDGSSKF

-705 VALAWRI
+705 VALAWRV

-717 LKDSRWLSNLKLR
+717 LKDSKWLSNLKLR

-750 GNVEYSTGSG
+750 GNVEYATGGG

-774 DLKWEATTQVN
+774 DLKWEATTQYN
-785 AGLDFGVFK
+785 AGIDFGILK
-794 NRLTF
+794 NRLTL
-799 SIDVYHKE
+799 SVDVYHKE

-837 IEASL
+837 IEVAL
-842 YAVPV
+842 NAVPV
-847 STKDLTWTI
+847 STKDFTWTI
-856 SANLSHNKNRI
+856 GANISHNKNRI
-867 TDLGLPETKYGTEV
+867 TNLGLPLTKYGTEF

-918 GIFQSDEE
+918 GILQSDEE
-926 ANGLK
+926 AHGLV

-947 NGDGTITTEDRVI
+947 NEDGIINTEDRVI

-967 FNFGFNTS
+967 FTFGFNTS

-983 TAQFHGSVGNE
+983 SAQFHGSIGNE

-1000 LDNTNTYYDYNILK
+1000 LDNTNTYYDYNILR
-1014 EAYYQAWRP
+1014 EAYYNAWRP
-1023 EQPSTTYPRIGV
+1023 EKPSTTYPRIGV

-1040 TDRMVEDGSFLRLGS
+1040 TDRLIEDGSFLRMGS
-1055 LSLTWNVPLK
+1055 LSLTYDVPLK
-1065 RIRAINGLQLTLTG
+1065 RSNLIKALQVTLTG
-1079 RNLFTITNYTGYNPD
+1079 RNLFTITNYSGYNPD

>member
-1 MMKKRRNRILRI
+1 MKKRVKCVLRI
-13 TAMMLIAG
+13 AAIMWLAG
-21 SLSLQAQKVSFNNE
+21 SLSLQAQNVSFNNE
-35 QVTLKKAFEK
+35 LLTLKKAFEK
-45 IESVSNYKIAYNS
+45 IESVSNYKIAYNA
-58 SKLNVKKKVTLNQ
+58 SKLNVNKKVLLNQ
-71 KNTTV
+71 KNKPV
-76 PQVMEELLKDTDYT
+76 PQIIEELLKDTDYT
-90 FEVKGNQIVIV
+90 FDMKGNQIIIV
-101 PKKHEKQ
+101 PKNQKKSEKST
-108 EKQGKQEK
+108 
-116 PDDKVS
+116 S
-122 KQKVTGV
+122 KQKITGFV
-129 ITDQNGES
+129 LDENGES
-137 VIGASVVVKGS
+137 VIGASVSEKGTT
-148 NNGTITDTN
+148 NGTVTDVN
-157 GRYEIY
+157 GHYELT
-163 VPAGSTIQ
+163 VPKGSTIQ
-171 VSYLGYLTQTI
+171 ISYIGYISQNV
-182 KVGSKKQINIQLR
+182 KVGSNSQINIKLV
-195 EDANSLDE
+195 EDSHSLDE
-203 VVVVGYGQMRKSD
+203 VVVVGYGQMKKSD
-216 LTGSVASVMVDQ
+216 LTGAVTSVAVDR
-228 DKAVYDSGIDHLLQ
+228 DKAVFNSGIDHLLQ

-249 VNSGDAQLGGLVNV
+249 VNGGDSQLGGVINV

-288 ATEDVGNANSGGG
+288 ATEDVGNPNSGGG

-314 TGVNP
+314 TGINP
-319 QDIER
+319 QDIQS

-353 KSGRAKVNLSA
+353 KSGKAKINLSA
-364 GLSLD
+364 GLSFD
-369 NASKHISVL
+369 QASKHINVL

-383 IAYRNEKDA
+383 IAYRNEKDSENEESF
-392 DYYNADF
+392 YSADF
-399 HPVNRDWQDELFH
+399 HPVTRDWQKEFFH
-412 TSTTQSYRL
+412 TSITQSYRL

-453 DLRVNYKYKLSKAL
+453 DLRVNYKYKLNQNM
-467 SLKGTFSLM
+467 SLKGTFSM
-476 RRVNDMTTGT
+476 TRRVNDMTAGT
-486 DGQGNQRTSLTRHA
+486 DGQGAQRTSLTRHA
-500 ILAKPFADVD
+500 ILAKPFAELD
-510 PEDDNDTGLQLKPTN
+510 PEDNNDNDNDLQLTPTN
-525 WLTDYEDLS
+525 WLTDYKDHS
-534 EEYRTMASVAFDYR
+534 EENRTMASIAFDYKL
-548 IVKGLTFHL
+548 IKGLTFHL
-557 MGSYDIRDKN
+557 MGSYDTRDKS

-591 KSQKK
+591 RSLKK
-596 GLEAL
+596 ALEAL
-601 FYYDYSFNEAH
+601 FYYDYTLNRVH

-635 DFSIMSLGVNGM
+635 DFSIMSLGIDGI

-654 TNTHSLTNETTVSS
+654 TNSHSLTNETTASS
-668 LIRVNYNYLDRYLAT
+668 LLRMNYNYMDRYLVT
-683 VTGRLDGSSKF
+683 LTGRVDGSSKF

-705 VALAWRI
+705 VALAWRV

-717 LKDSRWLSNLKLR
+717 LKDSKWLSNLKLR

-750 GNVEYSTGSG
+750 GNVEYATGGG

-774 DLKWEATTQVN
+774 DLKWEATTQYN
-785 AGLDFGVFK
+785 AGIDFGILK
-794 NRLTF
+794 NRLTL
-799 SIDVYHKE
+799 SVDVYHKE

-837 IEASL
+837 VEVAL
-842 YAVPV
+842 NAVPV
-847 STKDLTWTI
+847 STKDFTWTI
-856 SANLSHNKNRI
+856 GANISHNKNRI
-867 TDLGLPETKYGTEV
+867 TDLGLPVTKYGTHY

-918 GIFQSDEE
+918 GILQSDEA
-926 ANGLK
+926 ANGLV

-947 NGDGTITTEDRVI
+947 NEDGIINTEDRVI

-967 FNFGFNTS
+967 FTFGFNTS
-975 LTYKAFTL
+975 ISYKAFTL
-983 TAQFHGSVGNE
+983 SAQFHGSVGNE

-1000 LDNTNTYYDYNILK
+1000 LDNTNTYYDYNILS
-1014 EAYYQAWRP
+1014 EAYHNAWRP
-1023 EQPSTTYPRIGV
+1023 EKPSTTYPRIGV

-1040 TDRMVEDGSFLRLGS
+1040 TDRLIEDGSFLRMGS
-1055 LSLTWNVPLK
+1055 LSLSYDVPLK
-1065 RIRAINGLQLTLTG
+1065 RSKLIKALQVTLTG
-1079 RNLFTITNYTGYNPD
+1079 RNLFTITNYSGYNPD

-1109 GSAPIT
+1109 GSAPIN

>member
-1 MMKKRRNRILRI
+1 MRQSKNRFLRI
-13 TAMMLIAG
+13 AAVMLIAG
-21 SLSLQAQKVSFNNE
+21 NLSLQAQNVSFNNE
-35 QVTLKKAFEK
+35 RLSLKKAFEK
-45 IESVSNYKIAYNS
+45 IESVSKYKIAYNA
-58 SKLNVKKKVTLNQ
+58 SKLNVNQQVVLNQ
-71 KNTTV
+71 KNKSV
-76 PQVMEELLKDTDYT
+76 PQVMEELLKNTNYT
-90 FEVKGNQIVIV
+90 FEIKGNQIIIV
-101 PKKHEKQ
+101 PKKVEKQ
-108 EKQGKQEK
+108 ATGEKQTISGVVTDEK
-116 PDDKVS
+116 
-122 KQKVTGV
+122 
-129 ITDQNGES
+129 GEA
-137 VIGASVVVKGS
+137 VIGASITQKGTS
-148 NNGTITDTN
+148 NGTVTDIN
-157 GRYEIY
+157 GHYEL
-163 VPAGSTIQ
+163 TIPKGTTLQ
-171 VSYLGYLTQTI
+171 ISYIGYLTQNV
-182 KVGSKKQINIQLR
+182 KVGHNNQLNIKLV
-195 EDANSLDE
+195 EDAHSLDE
-203 VVVVGYGQMRKSD
+203 VVVVGYGQMKKSD
-216 LTGSVASVMVDQ
+216 LTGAVASVAVDR
-228 DKAVYDSGIDHLLQ
+228 DKAVFNSGIDHLLQ

-249 VNSGDAQLGGLVNV
+249 VNGGDSQLGGVINV

-288 ATEDVGNANSGGG
+288 ATEDVGNPNSGGG

-314 TGVNP
+314 TGINP
-319 QDIER
+319 QDIQS
-324 IEVLKDASA
+324 IEILKDASA

-353 KSGRAKVNLSA
+353 KSGKAKINFSA
-364 GLSLD
+364 GLSFD
-369 NASKHISVL
+369 QASKHISVL

-383 IAYRNEKDA
+383 IAYRNEKDEEGA
-392 DYYNADF
+392 YSADF
-399 HPVNRDWQDELFH
+399 HPANRDWQKELFH

-446 NTGLTQA
+446 NTGLSQA
-453 DLRVNYKYKLSKAL
+453 DLRVNYKYKLNQYM
-467 SLKGTFSLM
+467 SLKGTFSM
-476 RRVNDMTTGT
+476 TRRVNDMTAGT

-500 ILAKPFADVD
+500 ILAKPFAELD
-510 PEDDNDTGLQLKPTN
+510 PEDNNDNDNDLQLTPTN
-525 WLTDYEDLS
+525 WLTDYKDHS
-534 EEYRTMASVAFDYR
+534 EENRTMASIAFDYK
-548 IVKGLTFHL
+548 IIKGLTFHL
-557 MGSYDIRDKN
+557 MGSYDTRDKT

-591 KSQKK
+591 RSIKK
-596 GLEAL
+596 ALEAL
-601 FYYDYSFNEAH
+601 FYYDYTLNNVH

-635 DFSIMSLGVNGM
+635 DFSIMSLGIDGI

-654 TNTHSLTNETTVSS
+654 TNSHSLTNETTASS
-668 LIRVNYNYLDRYLAT
+668 LLRLNYNYMDRYLVT
-683 VTGRLDGSSKF
+683 LTGRVDGSSKF

-705 VALAWRI
+705 VALAWRV

-717 LKDSRWLSNLKLR
+717 LKDSKWLSNLKLR

-750 GNVEYSTGSG
+750 GNVEYATGGG

-774 DLKWEATTQVN
+774 DLKWEATTQYN
-785 AGLDFGVFK
+785 AGIDFGILK
-794 NRLTF
+794 NRLTL
-799 SIDVYHKE
+799 SVDVYHKE

-837 IEASL
+837 IEVAL
-842 YAVPV
+842 NAVPV
-847 STKDLTWTI
+847 STKDFTWTI
-856 SANLSHNKNRI
+856 GANISHNKNRI
-867 TDLGLPETKYGTEV
+867 TNLGLPLTKYGTEF

-918 GIFQSDEE
+918 GILQSDEA
-926 ANGLK
+926 ANGLV
-931 YNGNE
+931 YNGNA

-947 NGDGTITTEDRVI
+947 NEDGIINTEDRVI

-967 FNFGFNTS
+967 FTFGFNTS
-975 LTYKAFTL
+975 ISYKAFTL
-983 TAQFHGSVGNE
+983 NAQFHGSIGNE

-1000 LDNTNTYYDYNILK
+1000 LDNTNTYYDYNILT
-1014 EAYYQAWRP
+1014 EAYHNAWRP
-1023 EQPSTTYPRIGV
+1023 EKPSTTYPRIGV

-1040 TDRMVEDGSFLRLGS
+1040 TDRLIEDGSFLRMGS
-1055 LSLTWNVPLK
+1055 LSLTYDVPLK
-1065 RIRAINGLQLTLTG
+1065 RSNLIKALQVTLTG
-1079 RNLFTITNYTGYNPD
+1079 RNLFTITNYSGYNPD

>member
-1 MMKKRRNRILRI
+1 VGGKSQIDIK
-13 TAMMLIAG
+13 
-21 SLSLQAQKVSFNNE
+21 
-35 QVTLKKAFEK
+35 LK
-45 IESVSNYKIAYNS
+45 
-58 SKLNVKKKVTLNQ
+58 
-71 KNTTV
+71 
-76 PQVMEELLKDTDYT
+76 
-90 FEVKGNQIVIV
+90 
-101 PKKHEKQ
+101 
-108 EKQGKQEK
+108 
-116 PDDKVS
+116 
-122 KQKVTGV
+122 
-129 ITDQNGES
+129 
-137 VIGASVVVKGS
+137 
-148 NNGTITDTN
+148 
-157 GRYEIY
+157 
-163 VPAGSTIQ
+163 
-171 VSYLGYLTQTI
+171 
-182 KVGSKKQINIQLR
+182 
-195 EDANSLDE
+195 EDSHSLDE
-203 VVVVGYGQMRKSD
+203 VVVVGYGQMKKSD
-216 LTGSVASVMVDQ
+216 LTGAVASVAVDR
-228 DKAVYDSGIDHLLQ
+228 DKAVFNSGIDHLLQ

-249 VNSGDAQLGGLVNV
+249 VNGGDSQVGGLINV

-288 ATEDVGNANSGGG
+288 ATEDVGNPNSGGG

-314 TGVNP
+314 TGINP
-319 QDIER
+319 QDIQS

-353 KSGRAKVNLSA
+353 KSGKAKINLSV
-364 GLSLD
+364 GLSFD
-369 NASKHISVL
+369 KASKHIDVL

-383 IAYRNEKDA
+383 IAYRNEKDEEP
-392 DYYNADF
+392 YYSADF
-399 HPVNRDWQDELFH
+399 HPVNRDWQKELFH

-446 NTGLTQA
+446 NTGLSQA
-453 DLRVNYKYKLSKAL
+453 DLRVNYKYKLNKNL
-467 SLKGTFSLM
+467 SLKGTFSMM

-525 WLTDYEDLS
+525 WLTDYEDHS
-534 EEYRTMASVAFDYR
+534 EENRTMASIAFDYK
-548 IVKGLTFHL
+548 IIKGLTFHL
-557 MGSYDIRDKN
+557 MGSYDVRDKN

-591 KSQKK
+591 KSRKK
-596 GLEAL
+596 ALEAL
-601 FYYDYSFNEAH
+601 LYYDYTLNNVH

-635 DFSIMSLGVNGM
+635 DFSILSLGIHGM

-654 TNTHSLTNETTVSS
+654 TNTHSMTNETTASS
-668 LIRVNYNYLDRYLAT
+668 LLRVNYNYLDRYLVT
-683 VTGRLDGSSKF
+683 LTGRVDGSSKF

-705 VALAWRI
+705 VALAWRV

-717 LKDSRWLSNLKLR
+717 LKESRWLSNLKLR

-760 QNTVGLHPSKIANP
+760 QNTVGLDPNKIANP
-774 DLKWEATTQVN
+774 DLKWEATTQIN
-785 AGLDFGVFK
+785 AGIDIGIFN
-794 NRLTF
+794 NRVTL
-799 SIDVYHKE
+799 SIDAYHKE

-837 IEASL
+837 IEVAL
-842 YAVPV
+842 NAVPV

-856 SANLSHNKNRI
+856 GANLSHNKNRI
-867 TDLGLPETKYGTEV
+867 TNLGLPATKYGTEI

-918 GIFQSDEE
+918 GILQSDE
-926 ANGLK
+926 AAGGLV

-936 LKAGDIAYIDT
+936 LKAGDIAYVDS
-947 NGDGTITTEDRVI
+947 NGDGMINTEDRVI

-967 FNFGFNTS
+967 FTFGFNTS
-975 LTYKAFTL
+975 LTYKDFTL
-983 TAQFHGSVGNE
+983 AAQFHGSVGND

-1000 LDNTNTYYDYNILK
+1000 LDNTNTYYDYNLLK
-1014 EAYYQAWRP
+1014 EAYFEAWRP
-1023 EQPSTTYPRIGV
+1023 EKPSTTYPRLGV

-1040 TDRMVEDGSFLRLGS
+1040 TDRMVEDGSFLRMGS
-1055 LSLTWNVPLK
+1055 LSLTWNVPVRRL
-1065 RIRAINGLQLTLTG
+1065 RLINALQLTVTG

-1115 RSYSCTLNV
+1115 RSYSFTMNV

>member
-1 MMKKRRNRILRI
+1 MKGKRNRIFRI
-13 TAMMLIAG
+13 AAIMLLAG
-21 SLSLQAQKVSFNNE
+21 SLSLQAQNVSFNNE
-35 QVTLKKAFEK
+35 RLTLKKAFEK
-45 IESVSNYKIAYNS
+45 IEAVSNYTIAYNAAN
-58 SKLNVKKKVTLNQ
+58 LNVNRQVVLNQ
-71 KNTTV
+71 KNKSV
-76 PQVMEELLKDTDYT
+76 PQVVGELLKGTGCTY
-90 FEVKGNQIVIV
+90 KIIGNQIVIT
-101 PKKHEKQ
+101 PEKPTKQAEKQ
-108 EKQGKQEK
+108 T
-116 PDDKVS
+116 VS
-122 KQKVTGV
+122 GRVV
-129 ITDQNGES
+129 DEDGEP
-137 VIGASVVVKGS
+137 VIGASVKVKGTTTATVTDV
-148 NNGTITDTN
+148 NGSYTIT
-157 GRYEIY
+157 
-163 VPAGSTIQ
+163 VPKGATLQ
-171 VSYLGYLTQTI
+171 VSYIGYLPQNV
-182 KVGSKKQINIQLR
+182 KVGNSRQIDIKMV
-195 EDANSLDE
+195 EDANSLNE
-203 VVVVGYGQMRKSD
+203 VVVVGYGQMKKSD
-216 LTGSVASVMVDQ
+216 LTGSVASVAVDR
-228 DKAVYDSGIDHLLQ
+228 DKAVFNSGVDHLLQ

-249 VNSGDAQLGGLVNV
+249 VNSGDSQLGGLINV

-288 ATEDVGNANSGGG
+288 AAEDVGNANSNGG

-314 TGVNP
+314 TGINP
-319 QDIER
+319 QDIQS

-353 KSGRAKVNLSA
+353 KSGRAKINLSA
-364 GLSLD
+364 GLSFD
-369 NASKHISVL
+369 HASKHIDVL

-383 IAYRNEKDA
+383 IAYRNEKNA
-392 DYYNADF
+392 DYYSADF
-399 HPVNRDWQDELFH
+399 HPVNRDWQNELFH

-421 SVNGGNDKANY
+421 SVNGGNDRANY
-432 YVAGGYLDNKGIIR
+432 YVAGGYLDNNGIIR
-446 NTGLTQA
+446 NTGLSQA
-453 DLRVNYKYKLSKAL
+453 DLRINYKYKLNKNL

-510 PEDDNDTGLQLKPTN
+510 PEYDDDSGLQLKPTN
-525 WLTDYEDLS
+525 WLTDYEDHS
-534 EEYRTMASVAFDYR
+534 EENRTTASVAFDYK
-548 IVKGLTFHL
+548 IMKGLTFHL
-557 MGSYDIRDKN
+557 MGSYDTRDKS

-596 GLEAL
+596 ALEAL
-601 FYYDYSFNEAH
+601 FYYDYTLNHVH

-635 DFSIMSLGVNGM
+635 DFSIMSLGIHSM
-647 AYANKTY
+647 PYANKTY
-654 TNTHSLTNETTVSS
+654 TNTHSLTNETTASS
-668 LIRVNYNYLDRYLAT
+668 LLRVNYNYLDRYLVT
-683 VTGRLDGSSKF
+683 VTGRVDGSSKF

-705 VALAWRI
+705 VALAWRV
-712 NQENF
+712 NQEEF
-717 LKDSRWLSNLKLR
+717 LKESKWLSNLKIR

-785 AGLDFGVFK
+785 AGIDFGAFK

-799 SIDVYHKE
+799 SVDVYHKE

-837 IEASL
+837 IEIAMN
-842 YAVPV
+842 AVPV
-847 STKDLTWTI
+847 STKDFTWTI
-856 SANLSHNKNRI
+856 GGNLSHNKNRI
-867 TDLGLPETKYGTEV
+867 TNLGLPETKYGTEV

-903 IKGKPIGL
+903 IKGKPLGL

-926 ANGLK
+926 ANGLV
-931 YNGNE
+931 YNGNN

-947 NGDGTITTEDRVI
+947 NEDGAINTEDRVI

-967 FNFGFNTS
+967 FTFGFNTS
-975 LTYKAFTL
+975 IKYKAFTL
-983 TAQFHGSVGNE
+983 SAQFHGSVGNE

-1000 LDNTNTYYDYNILK
+1000 LDNTNTHYDYNLLR
-1014 EAYYQAWRP
+1014 EAYFEAWRP
-1023 EQPSTTYPRIGV
+1023 DKPSNTYPRLDV

-1040 TDRMVEDGSFLRLGS
+1040 TDRLVEDGSFLRLGT
-1055 LSLTWNVPLK
+1055 LSLTWDVPVKRLK
-1065 RIRAINGLQLTLTG
+1065 QIKALQLTLSG

>member
-1 MMKKRRNRILRI
+1 MEKRRNRILRM
-13 TAMMLIAG
+13 AAVWLIAG
-21 SLSLQAQKVSFNNE
+21 SLSVQAQNVSFNNE
-35 QVTLKKAFEK
+35 RTTLKKAFEK
-45 IESVSNYKIAYNS
+45 IEQVSNYKIAYNA
-58 SKLNVKKKVTLNQ
+58 SKLNVNKQVVLNQ
-71 KNTTV
+71 KNKTV
-76 PQVMEELLKDTDYT
+76 PQVMEELLKGTDYT

-101 PKKHEKQ
+101 AKKKKDDAEKPGEKQ
-108 EKQGKQEK
+108 RISGI
-116 PDDKVS
+116 
-122 KQKVTGV
+122 
-129 ITDQNGES
+129 ITDENGEA
-137 VIGASVVVKGS
+137 VIGASVTEKGTL
-148 NNGTITDTN
+148 NATVTDTR
-157 GRYEIY
+157 GHYELY
-163 VPAGSTIQ
+163 VPKSCALQ
-171 VSYLGYLTQTI
+171 VSYIGYLTQTV
-182 KVGSKKQINIQLR
+182 KVGNKGHHINIQLK
-195 EDANSLDE
+195 EDAHSLDE
-203 VVVVGYGQMRKSD
+203 VVVVGYGQMKKSD
-216 LTGSVASVMVDQ
+216 LTGSVSSVAVDR
-228 DKAVYDSGIDHLLQ
+228 DKAVFNSGIDHLLQ

-249 VNSGDAQLGGLVNV
+249 VNGGDAQVGGLINV

-288 ATEDVGNANSGGG
+288 ATEDVGNPNSGGG
-301 TGSDPVQTTQSGL
+301 TGSDPVQTTQSAL
-314 TGVNP
+314 TGINP
-319 QDIER
+319 QDIQS
-324 IEVLKDASA
+324 IEILKDASA

-353 KSGRAKVNLSA
+353 RNGKAKINLSA
-364 GLSLD
+364 GLSFD
-369 NASKHISVL
+369 HASKHISVL

-383 IAYRNEKDA
+383 IAYRNEKETENEEGF
-392 DYYNADF
+392 YSADF
-399 HPVNRDWQDELFH
+399 HPVNRDWQRELFH

-446 NTGLTQA
+446 KTGLTQA
-453 DLRVNYKYKLSKAL
+453 DLRVNYKYKLNKNL
-467 SLKGTFSLM
+467 SLKGTFSLT
-476 RRVNDMTTGT
+476 RRVNDMTAGT

-500 ILAKPFADVD
+500 ILAKPFAELD
-510 PEDDNDTGLQLKPTN
+510 PADDNDTDNDLQLTPTN
-525 WLTDYEDLS
+525 WLTDYKDHS
-534 EEYRTMASVAFDYR
+534 EENRTMASIALDYKLT
-548 IVKGLTFHL
+548 KGLTFHV
-557 MGSYDIRDKN
+557 MGSYDTRDKT

-591 KSQKK
+591 RSLKK
-596 GLEAL
+596 ALEAL
-601 FYYDYSFNEAH
+601 LYYDYTLNRVH
-612 HLSGT
+612 RLSGT

-635 DFSIMSLGVNGM
+635 DFSIMSLGIDGI

-654 TNTHSLTNETTVSS
+654 TNSHSLTNETTASS
-668 LIRVNYNYLDRYLAT
+668 LLRLNYNYLDRYLVT
-683 VTGRLDGSSKF
+683 LTGRVDGSSKF

-705 VALAWRI
+705 VALAWRV

-717 LKDSRWLSNLKLR
+717 LKDSKWLSNLKLR

-750 GNVEYSTGSG
+750 GNVEYATGSG

-785 AGLDFGVFK
+785 AGIDFGIFK
-794 NRLTF
+794 NRLTL
-799 SIDVYHKE
+799 SIDAYHKE

-837 IEASL
+837 IEASVN
-842 YAVPV
+842 AVPV
-847 STKDLTWTI
+847 STKDFTWTI
-856 SANLSHNKNRI
+856 GANISHNKNRI
-867 TDLGLPETKYGTEV
+867 TDLGLPLTKYGTEY

-911 FWGYKTN
+911 FWGYKTD
-918 GIFQSDEE
+918 GILQSDEQ
-926 ANGLK
+926 ANGLV
-931 YNGNE
+931 YNGNA

-947 NGDGTITTEDRVI
+947 KKDGIINTEDRVI
-960 LGDPNPD
+960 IGDPNPD
-967 FNFGFNTS
+967 FTFGFNTT
-975 LTYKAFTL
+975 LTYKDFTL
-983 TAQFHGSVGNE
+983 NAQFHGSVGND

-1000 LDNTNTYYDYNILK
+1000 LDNTNTYYDYNILT
-1014 EAYYQAWRP
+1014 EAYRQAWRP
-1023 EQPSTTYPRIGV
+1023 EQPSNTYPRLGV

-1040 TDRMVEDGSFLRLGS
+1040 TDRLVEDGSFLRMGS
-1055 LSLTWNVPLK
+1055 LSLSYNVPLK
-1065 RIRAINGLQLTLTG
+1065 RSKLINAMQITLTG
-1079 RNLFTITNYTGYNPD
+1079 RNLFTITNYSGYNPD

-1109 GSAPIT
+1109 GSAPVT